1 MNFYYNGGNKLNNKF
16 SNVNMYKPWWDDK
29 IPQNIIEKKYMHDDE
44 LKIVKEQGFEAGFAA
59 FVKRV
64 SSIFSTKELQDFM
77 QKSIIDGTFL
87 PAGRTLY
94 AAGCK
99 GKFRA
104 TTSNC
109 YILPSPNDN
118 IESIFDVG
126 KEMARIFSFGGGA
139 GINLSNLRPKGA
151 KVNNSAKTSSGAVSF
166 MDIYNVI
173 GEVIG
178 NNGRRSAILISLNCD
193 HPDIEDFLT
202 IKQNN
207 NKIQG
212 ANISICFTD
221 EFLQDVLENKK
232 FELHFK
238 NKENGEEIKREIDAR
253 GFFKKFCE
261 AQYDWGEPGALF
273 INKVREWHLLSGY
286 PIDEYRIDTTNPCV
300 TGDTLI
306 LTKDGHKPIKDLV
319 GKDVEVWNGYEWSK
333 VTPKVTGHNQK
344 TLKVKFSNG
353 ATVQCTPYHKWVLK
367 DGSRVEAKD
376 LNIGDKLMKCNYP
389 VLFGKGSNDYTRY
402 YTAGFYCGDGT
413 VNLKQIVL
421 YSDKKDLIDKLDV
434 TSHREY
440 ADHDKIVCTLNN
452 SYEKDFVPF
461 DANVQDKLAYLAGL
475 IDSDG
480 CLNSA
485 EGSVAI
491 SSINYD
497 FLTNIRLLLNTLGV
511 HSSVCSMKEAGKKM
525 LPKNDG
531 SGEYAE
537 YDCKTSY
544 RLLISA
550 YYVQGLLEL
559 GLKLNRVSVNP
570 DTNRNAGRFI
580 QVVSIEEA
588 EVVDTV
594 YCMNEPKNHTFIANG
609 VLTGNCGEFAG
620 SEYNA
625 CNLGSI
631 NLYNF
636 VKDPYTENA
645 RFDMEYFC
653 DTVKNAVKVLDEILD
668 YGYDLQPLDKNRKC
682 IDDWRSIGLG
692 IFGMAD
698 MFVAM
703 GVKYGS
709 DDSIILINN
718 IMRNMQTTA
727 YVTSAKLGEEKGN
740 FGKFD
745 KEKFNRSIMV
755 HDIQNRFTSKVANKL
770 SQNMRNG
777 TLLSIAPTGSIS
789 MLFRES
795 GGVEPYYQV
804 SYDRTTHVLEKEGKS
819 FHINMLA
826 VENLLKFNGYDP
838 SKVSVKE
845 IKEKFPYVVDTYDVE
860 PKDRITLQA
869 NMQFFVD
876 NAISSTINLKE
887 NATVDDIFD
896 LYLQAWQM
904 GCKGITIFRDNC
916 KRINILGTDH
926 GVKRADVDKKV
937 ENPVP
942 KIEFIKEPV
951 TVEDMQAKQLDYLK
965 PIKRNGVKSLWG
977 RTFVYH
983 TACVRNFY
991 VTVNVKDNHIFE
1003 VFVGAETGCQANIS
1017 TIARLTSYALRLGGK
1032 ALDIADELSNANCPA
1047 CSYLIRSGRKDVSKS
1062 CASCIASAIRDIY
1075 KDLQVNKEALE
1086 DAKNTFEKALV
1097 EETQK
1102 AVHEVKEEKDIHNGR
1117 MKCPECG
1124 EYTLIPDGKCA
1135 YCNNCGYSKC

>member
-1 MNFYYNGGNKLNNKF
+1 MI
-16 SNVNMYKPWWDDK
+16 SNVNMYKVWWDDE
-29 IPQNIIEKKYMHDDE
+29 IPQNIIKKKYMHDDE
-44 LKIVKEQGFEAGFAA
+44 LKIVEQEGFDAGFNA
-59 FVKRV
+59 FIKRV

-77 QKSIIDGTFL
+77 AESIIDGTFL

-109 YILPSPNDN
+109 YILPSPKDN

-166 MDIYNVI
+166 MDVYNVI

-193 HPDIEDFLT
+193 HPDIEEFLT

-207 NKIQG
+207 DKIQG

-221 EFLQDVLENKK
+221 DFMTRVISNEN

-238 NKENGEEIKREIDAR
+238 NEENGEEVKKEINAR
-253 GFFKKFCE
+253 DFFRKFCE

-273 INKVREWHLLSGY
+273 IDNVRECNLLSGY
-286 PIDEYRIDTTNPCV
+286 PINEYRIDTTNP
-300 TGDTLI
+300 
-306 LTKDGHKPIKDLV
+306 
-319 GKDVEVWNGYEWSK
+319 
-333 VTPKVTGHNQK
+333 
-344 TLKVKFSNG
+344 
-353 ATVQCTPYHKWVLK
+353 
-367 DGSRVEAKD
+367 
-376 LNIGDKLMKCNYP
+376 
-389 VLFGKGSNDYTRY
+389 
-402 YTAGFYCGDGT
+402 
-413 VNLKQIVL
+413 
-421 YSDKKDLIDKLDV
+421 
-434 TSHREY
+434 
-440 ADHDKIVCTLNN
+440 
-452 SYEKDFVPF
+452 
-461 DANVQDKLAYLAGL
+461 
-475 IDSDG
+475 
-480 CLNSA
+480 
-485 EGSVAI
+485 
-491 SSINYD
+491 
-497 FLTNIRLLLNTLGV
+497 
-511 HSSVCSMKEAGKKM
+511 
-525 LPKNDG
+525 
-531 SGEYAE
+531 
-537 YDCKTSY
+537 
-544 RLLISA
+544 
-550 YYVQGLLEL
+550 
-559 GLKLNRVSVNP
+559 
-570 DTNRNAGRFI
+570 
-580 QVVSIEEA
+580 
-588 EVVDTV
+588 
-594 YCMNEPKNHTFIANG
+594 
-609 VLTGNCGEFAG
+609 CGEFAG

-631 NLYNF
+631 NLYNL
-636 VKDPYTENA
+636 VDNPYTNMA
-645 RFDMEYFC
+645 HFNMERFC
-653 DTVKNAVKVLDEILD
+653 DTVKNAVTALDEILD

-703 GVKYGS
+703 GIKYGS
-709 DDSIILINN
+709 QESIDLIAS

-727 YVTSAKLGEEKGN
+727 YATSAKLGAEKGS

-745 KEKFNRSIMV
+745 KEKFDKSDMV
-755 HDIQNRFTSKVANKL
+755 YEIQCRFTSRVAKDL

-826 VENLLKFNGYDP
+826 VENLLKFRGYNP
-838 SKVSVKE
+838 NE
-845 IKEKFPYVVDTYDVE
+845 LTAEQIKEKFPYIVDTYDIN
-860 PKDRITLQA
+860 PKDRVDLQSA
-869 NMQFFVD
+869 MQAYVD

-887 NATVDDIFD
+887 SATVDDIFN
-896 LYLQAWQM
+896 LYLQAWTN

-926 GVKRADVDKKV
+926 GVKRADVENKEV
-937 ENPVP
+937 ENPLP
-942 KIEFIKEPV
+942 KVEIIKEPV
-951 TVEDMQAKQLDYLK
+951 TVADMQARQLDNLE

-1047 CSYLIRSGRKDVSKS
+1047 CSYLMRSGRKDISKS

-1075 KDLQVNKEALE
+1075 KDLQENKMALE
-1086 DAKNTFEKALV
+1086 DAKNTFEKALT
-1097 EETQK
+1097 EETQNAIHK
-1102 AVHEVKEEKDIHNGR
+1102 VKEDIHNGK

>member
-1 MNFYYNGGNKLNNKF
+1 MGRI
-16 SNVNMYKPWWDDK
+16 SNVNMYKVWWDDE
-29 IPQNIIEKKYMHDDE
+29 IPQNIIKKKYMHDDE
-44 LKIVKEQGFEAGFAA
+44 LKIVEQEGFDAGFNA
-59 FVKRV
+59 FIKRV

-77 QKSIIDGTFL
+77 AESIIDGTFL

-109 YILPSPNDN
+109 YILPSPKDN

-166 MDIYNVI
+166 MDVYNVI

-193 HPDIEDFLT
+193 HPDIEEFLT
-202 IKQNN
+202 VKQNN
-207 NKIQG
+207 DKIQG

-221 EFLQDVLENKK
+221 DFMTSVISNEN

-238 NKENGEEIKREIDAR
+238 NEENGEEVKKEINAR
-253 GFFKKFCE
+253 DFFRKFCE

-273 INKVREWHLLSGY
+273 IDNVRECNLLSGY
-286 PIDEYRIDTTNPCV
+286 PINEYRIDTTNP
-300 TGDTLI
+300 
-306 LTKDGHKPIKDLV
+306 
-319 GKDVEVWNGYEWSK
+319 
-333 VTPKVTGHNQK
+333 
-344 TLKVKFSNG
+344 
-353 ATVQCTPYHKWVLK
+353 
-367 DGSRVEAKD
+367 
-376 LNIGDKLMKCNYP
+376 
-389 VLFGKGSNDYTRY
+389 
-402 YTAGFYCGDGT
+402 
-413 VNLKQIVL
+413 
-421 YSDKKDLIDKLDV
+421 
-434 TSHREY
+434 
-440 ADHDKIVCTLNN
+440 
-452 SYEKDFVPF
+452 
-461 DANVQDKLAYLAGL
+461 
-475 IDSDG
+475 
-480 CLNSA
+480 
-485 EGSVAI
+485 
-491 SSINYD
+491 
-497 FLTNIRLLLNTLGV
+497 
-511 HSSVCSMKEAGKKM
+511 
-525 LPKNDG
+525 
-531 SGEYAE
+531 
-537 YDCKTSY
+537 
-544 RLLISA
+544 
-550 YYVQGLLEL
+550 
-559 GLKLNRVSVNP
+559 
-570 DTNRNAGRFI
+570 
-580 QVVSIEEA
+580 
-588 EVVDTV
+588 
-594 YCMNEPKNHTFIANG
+594 
-609 VLTGNCGEFAG
+609 CGEFAG

-636 VKDPYTENA
+636 VDNPYTDMA
-645 RFDMEYFC
+645 QFDVERFC
-653 DTVKNAVKVLDEILD
+653 DTVKNAVTALDEVLD

-703 GVKYGS
+703 GIKYGS
-709 DDSIILINN
+709 QESIELITL

-727 YVTSAKLGEEKGN
+727 YATSAKLGAEKGS

-745 KEKFNRSIMV
+745 KEKFNKSDMV
-755 HDIQNRFTSKVANKL
+755 HEIQYRFTSRVAKDL

-789 MLFRES
+789 MLLRES

-826 VENLLKFNGYDP
+826 VENLLKFRGYNP
-838 SKVSVKE
+838 NE
-845 IKEKFPYVVDTYDVE
+845 LTAEQIKEKFPYIVDTYDID
-860 PKDRITLQA
+860 PKDRVDLQST
-869 NMQFFVD
+869 MQAYVD

-887 NATVDDIFD
+887 SATVDDIFN
-896 LYLQAWQM
+896 LYLQAWAS

-926 GVKRADVDKKV
+926 GVKRADVENKEV

-942 KIEFIKEPV
+942 KVEIIKEPV
-951 TVEDMQAKQLDYLK
+951 TVADMQSRQLDNLE
-965 PIKRNGVKSLWG
+965 PVKRNGVKSLWG

-1047 CSYLIRSGRKDVSKS
+1047 CSYLMRSGRKDISKS

-1075 KDLQVNKEALE
+1075 KDLQENKTALE
-1086 DAKNTFEKALV
+1086 DAKNTFEKALT

-1102 AVHEVKEEKDIHNGR
+1102 AIHEVKGDIHNGK

>member
-1 MNFYYNGGNKLNNKF
+1 MSRI
-16 SNVNMYKPWWDDK
+16 SNVNMYKVWWDDE
-29 IPQNIIEKKYMHDDE
+29 IPQNIIKKKYMHDDE
-44 LKIVKEQGFEAGFAA
+44 LKIVEQEGFDAGFNA
-59 FVKRV
+59 FIKRV

-77 QKSIIDGTFL
+77 AESIIDGTFL

-109 YILPSPNDN
+109 YILPSPKDN

-166 MDIYNVI
+166 MDVYNVI

-193 HPDIEDFLT
+193 HPDIEEFLT

-207 NKIQG
+207 DKIQG

-221 EFLQDVLENKK
+221 DFMTSVISNEN

-238 NKENGEEIKREIDAR
+238 NEENGEEVKKEINAR
-253 GFFKKFCE
+253 DFFRKFCE

-273 INKVREWHLLSGY
+273 IDNVRECNLLSGY
-286 PIDEYRIDTTNPCV
+286 PINEYRIDTTNPCV

-306 LTKDGHKPIKDLV
+306 LTKKGYKPIEELA
-319 GKDVEVWNGYEWSK
+319 GKEVEVWNGYEWSK

-344 TLKVKFSNG
+344 TLKIKFSNG
-353 ATVQCTPYHKWVLK
+353 ATVQCTPYHKWVLRDIGK
-367 DGSRVEAKD
+367 VEAKD
-376 LNIGDKLMKCNYP
+376 LKVGDVLDWYKHPVFNNDRDFIVTAYAYPKVNI
-389 VLFGKGSNDYTRY
+389 
-402 YTAGFYCGDGT
+402 
-413 VNLKQIVL
+413 
-421 YSDKKDLIDKLDV
+421 
-434 TSHREY
+434 
-440 ADHDKIVCTLNN
+440 
-452 SYEKDFVPF
+452 
-461 DANVQDKLAYLAGL
+461 
-475 IDSDG
+475 
-480 CLNSA
+480 
-485 EGSVAI
+485 
-491 SSINYD
+491 
-497 FLTNIRLLLNTLGV
+497 
-511 HSSVCSMKEAGKKM
+511 
-525 LPKNDG
+525 
-531 SGEYAE
+531 
-537 YDCKTSY
+537 
-544 RLLISA
+544 
-550 YYVQGLLEL
+550 
-559 GLKLNRVSVNP
+559 
-570 DTNRNAGRFI
+570 
-580 QVVSIEEA
+580 VSIDEA
-588 EVVDTV
+588 EIVDTV

-636 VKDPYTENA
+636 VDNPYTNMA
-645 RFDMEYFC
+645 QFDVERFC
-653 DTVKNAVKVLDEILD
+653 DTVKNAVTALDEILD

-703 GVKYGS
+703 GIKYGS
-709 DDSIILINN
+709 QESIELITL

-727 YVTSAKLGEEKGN
+727 YATSAKLGAKKGS

-745 KEKFNRSIMV
+745 KEKFDKSDMV
-755 HDIQNRFTSKVANKL
+755 HEIQYRFTSRVAKDL

-826 VENLLKFNGYDP
+826 VENLLKFRGYNP
-838 SKVSVKE
+838 NE
-845 IKEKFPYVVDTYDVE
+845 LTAEQIKEKFPYIVDTYDID
-860 PKDRITLQA
+860 PKDRVDLQST
-869 NMQFFVD
+869 MQAYVD

-887 NATVDDIFD
+887 SATVDDIFN
-896 LYLQAWQM
+896 LYLQAWSN

-926 GVKRADVDKKV
+926 GVKRADVENKEVK
-937 ENPVP
+937 NPVP
-942 KIEFIKEPV
+942 KVEIIKEPV
-951 TVEDMQAKQLDYLK
+951 TVADMQARQLDNLE
-965 PIKRNGVKSLWG
+965 PVKRNGVKSLWG

-1047 CSYLIRSGRKDVSKS
+1047 CSYLMRSGRKDISKS

-1075 KDLQVNKEALE
+1075 KDLQENKTAIE
-1086 DAKNTFEKALV
+1086 DAKNTFEKALT

-1102 AVHEVKEEKDIHNGR
+1102 AIHEIKEDIHNGK

>member
-1 MNFYYNGGNKLNNKF
+1 
-16 SNVNMYKPWWDDK
+16 MYKVWWDDE
-29 IPQNIIEKKYMHDDE
+29 IPQNIIKKKYMHDDE
-44 LKIVKEQGFEAGFAA
+44 LKIVEQEGFDAGFNA
-59 FVKRV
+59 FIKRV

-77 QKSIIDGTFL
+77 AESIIDGTFL

-109 YILPSPNDN
+109 YILPSPKDN

-126 KEMARIFSFGGGA
+126 KEMARIFSLGGGA

-166 MDIYNVI
+166 MDVYNVI

-178 NNGRRSAILISLNCD
+178 NNGRRAAILISLNCD
-193 HPDIEDFLT
+193 HPDIEEFLT

-207 NKIQG
+207 DKIQG

-221 EFLQDVLENKK
+221 DFMTSVISNEN

-238 NKENGEEIKREIDAR
+238 NEENGEEVKKEINAR
-253 GFFKKFCE
+253 DFFRKFCE
-261 AQYDWGEPGALF
+261 AQYHWGEPGALF
-273 INKVREWHLLSGY
+273 IDNVRECNLLSGY
-286 PIDEYRIDTTNPCV
+286 PINEYRIDTTNP
-300 TGDTLI
+300 
-306 LTKDGHKPIKDLV
+306 
-319 GKDVEVWNGYEWSK
+319 
-333 VTPKVTGHNQK
+333 
-344 TLKVKFSNG
+344 
-353 ATVQCTPYHKWVLK
+353 
-367 DGSRVEAKD
+367 
-376 LNIGDKLMKCNYP
+376 
-389 VLFGKGSNDYTRY
+389 
-402 YTAGFYCGDGT
+402 
-413 VNLKQIVL
+413 
-421 YSDKKDLIDKLDV
+421 
-434 TSHREY
+434 
-440 ADHDKIVCTLNN
+440 
-452 SYEKDFVPF
+452 
-461 DANVQDKLAYLAGL
+461 
-475 IDSDG
+475 
-480 CLNSA
+480 
-485 EGSVAI
+485 
-491 SSINYD
+491 
-497 FLTNIRLLLNTLGV
+497 
-511 HSSVCSMKEAGKKM
+511 
-525 LPKNDG
+525 
-531 SGEYAE
+531 
-537 YDCKTSY
+537 
-544 RLLISA
+544 
-550 YYVQGLLEL
+550 
-559 GLKLNRVSVNP
+559 
-570 DTNRNAGRFI
+570 
-580 QVVSIEEA
+580 
-588 EVVDTV
+588 
-594 YCMNEPKNHTFIANG
+594 
-609 VLTGNCGEFAG
+609 CGEFAG

-636 VKDPYTENA
+636 VDNPYTATAHFNIE
-645 RFDMEYFC
+645 RFC
-653 DTVKNAVKVLDEILD
+653 DTVKNAVTALDEILD
-668 YGYDLQPLDKNRKC
+668 YGYELQPLDKNRKC

-703 GVKYGS
+703 GIKYGS
-709 DDSIILINN
+709 QKSIELIAS

-727 YVTSAKLGEEKGN
+727 YATSAKLGAGKGS

-745 KEKFNRSIMV
+745 KEKFNKSDMV
-755 HDIQNRFTSKVANKL
+755 HEIQYRFTSRVAKDL

-826 VENLLKFNGYDP
+826 VENLLKFRGYNP
-838 SKVSVKE
+838 NE
-845 IKEKFPYVVDTYDVE
+845 LTAEQIKEKFPYIVDTYDID
-860 PKDRITLQA
+860 PKDRVDLQST
-869 NMQFFVD
+869 MQAYVD

-887 NATVDDIFD
+887 SATVDDIFN
-896 LYLQAWQM
+896 LYLQAWAS

-926 GVKRADVDKKV
+926 GVKRADVENKEV

-942 KIEFIKEPV
+942 KVEIIKEPV
-951 TVEDMQAKQLDYLK
+951 TVADMQSRQLDNLE
-965 PIKRNGVKSLWG
+965 PVKRNGVKSLWG

-1047 CSYLIRSGRKDVSKS
+1047 CSYLMRSGRKDISKS

-1075 KDLQVNKEALE
+1075 KDLQENKTAIE
-1086 DAKNTFEKALV
+1086 DAKNTFEKALT
-1097 EETQK
+1097 EEAQK
-1102 AVHEVKEEKDIHNGR
+1102 AIHEVKEDIHNGK

>member
-1 MNFYYNGGNKLNNKF
+1 MGRI
-16 SNVNMYKPWWDDK
+16 SNVNMYKVWWNDE
-29 IPQNIIEKKYMHDDE
+29 IPQNIIKKKYMHDDE
-44 LKIVKEQGFEAGFAA
+44 LKIVEQEGFDAGFNA
-59 FVKRV
+59 FIKRV

-77 QKSIIDGTFL
+77 AESIIDGTFL

-109 YILPSPNDN
+109 YILPSPKDN
-118 IESIFDVG
+118 IESIFDVC
-126 KEMARIFSFGGGA
+126 KEMARIFSLGGGA

-166 MDIYNVI
+166 MDVYNVI

-178 NNGRRSAILISLNCD
+178 NNGRRAAILISLNCD
-193 HPDIEDFLT
+193 HPDIEEFLT

-207 NKIQG
+207 DKIQG

-221 EFLQDVLENKK
+221 DFMTSVISNEN

-238 NKENGEEIKREIDAR
+238 NEENGEEVKKEINAR
-253 GFFKKFCE
+253 DFFRKFCE

-273 INKVREWHLLSGY
+273 IDNVRECNLLSGY
-286 PIDEYRIDTTNPCV
+286 PINEYRIDTTNPCV

-306 LTKDGHKPIKDLV
+306 LTKRGYKPIEELA
-319 GKDVEVWNGYEWSK
+319 GKEIEVWNGYEWSK

-344 TLKVKFSNG
+344 TLKIKFSNG
-353 ATVQCTPYHKWVLK
+353 ATVQCTPYHKWVLRDIGK
-367 DGSRVEAKD
+367 VEAKD
-376 LNIGDKLMKCNYP
+376 LKVGDVLDWYKLPVFNNDRDFIVTAYAYP
-389 VLFGKGSNDYTRY
+389 K
-402 YTAGFYCGDGT
+402 
-413 VNLKQIVL
+413 VN
-421 YSDKKDLIDKLDV
+421 
-434 TSHREY
+434 
-440 ADHDKIVCTLNN
+440 
-452 SYEKDFVPF
+452 
-461 DANVQDKLAYLAGL
+461 
-475 IDSDG
+475 
-480 CLNSA
+480 
-485 EGSVAI
+485 
-491 SSINYD
+491 
-497 FLTNIRLLLNTLGV
+497 
-511 HSSVCSMKEAGKKM
+511 
-525 LPKNDG
+525 
-531 SGEYAE
+531 
-537 YDCKTSY
+537 
-544 RLLISA
+544 
-550 YYVQGLLEL
+550 
-559 GLKLNRVSVNP
+559 
-570 DTNRNAGRFI
+570 
-580 QVVSIEEA
+580 VVSIDEA

-636 VKDPYTENA
+636 VDNPYTATAHFNMV
-645 RFDMEYFC
+645 RFC
-653 DTVKNAVKVLDEILD
+653 DTVKNAVTALDEILD
-668 YGYDLQPLDKNRKC
+668 YGYELQPLDKNRKC

-703 GVKYGS
+703 GIKYGNQE
-709 DDSIILINN
+709 SIELIAS

-727 YVTSAKLGEEKGN
+727 YDTSAKLGAEKGS

-745 KEKFNRSIMV
+745 KEKFNKSDMV
-755 HDIQNRFTSKVANKL
+755 YEIQCRYTSRAAEDL

-826 VENLLKFNGYDP
+826 VENLLKFRGYNP
-838 SKVSVKE
+838 NE
-845 IKEKFPYVVDTYDVE
+845 LTAEQIKEKFPYIVDTYDID
-860 PKDRITLQA
+860 PKDRVDLQST
-869 NMQFFVD
+869 MQAYVD

-887 NATVDDIFD
+887 SATVDDIFN
-896 LYLQAWQM
+896 LYLQAWSN

-926 GVKRADVDKKV
+926 GVKRADVENKEVK
-937 ENPVP
+937 NPVP
-942 KIEFIKEPV
+942 KVEIIKEPV
-951 TVEDMQAKQLDYLK
+951 TVADMQARQLDNLE
-965 PIKRNGVKSLWG
+965 PVKRNGVKSLWG

-1047 CSYLIRSGRKDVSKS
+1047 CSYLMRSGRKDISKS

-1075 KDLQVNKEALE
+1075 KDLQENKTTIE
-1086 DAKNTFEKALV
+1086 DAKNTFEKALT

-1102 AVHEVKEEKDIHNGR
+1102 AIHEVKEDIHNGK

>member
-1 MNFYYNGGNKLNNKF
+1 MGRI
-16 SNVNMYKPWWDDK
+16 SNVNMYKVWWDDE
-29 IPQNIIEKKYMHDDE
+29 IPQNIIKKKYMHDDE
-44 LKIVKEQGFEAGFAA
+44 LKIVEQEGFDAGFNA
-59 FVKRV
+59 FIKRV

-77 QKSIIDGTFL
+77 AESIIDGTFL

-109 YILPSPNDN
+109 YILPSPKDN

-126 KEMARIFSFGGGA
+126 KEMARIFSLGGGA

-166 MDIYNVI
+166 MDVYNVI

-178 NNGRRSAILISLNCD
+178 NNGRRAAILISLNCD
-193 HPDIEDFLT
+193 HPDIEEFLT

-207 NKIQG
+207 DKIQG

-221 EFLQDVLENKK
+221 DFMTSVISNEN

-238 NKENGEEIKREIDAR
+238 NEENGEEVKKEINAR
-253 GFFKKFCE
+253 DFFRKFCE
-261 AQYDWGEPGALF
+261 AQHDWGEPGALF
-273 INKVREWHLLSGY
+273 IDNVRECNLLSGY
-286 PIDEYRIDTTNPCV
+286 PINEYRIDTTNP
-300 TGDTLI
+300 
-306 LTKDGHKPIKDLV
+306 
-319 GKDVEVWNGYEWSK
+319 
-333 VTPKVTGHNQK
+333 
-344 TLKVKFSNG
+344 
-353 ATVQCTPYHKWVLK
+353 
-367 DGSRVEAKD
+367 
-376 LNIGDKLMKCNYP
+376 
-389 VLFGKGSNDYTRY
+389 
-402 YTAGFYCGDGT
+402 
-413 VNLKQIVL
+413 
-421 YSDKKDLIDKLDV
+421 
-434 TSHREY
+434 
-440 ADHDKIVCTLNN
+440 
-452 SYEKDFVPF
+452 
-461 DANVQDKLAYLAGL
+461 
-475 IDSDG
+475 
-480 CLNSA
+480 
-485 EGSVAI
+485 
-491 SSINYD
+491 
-497 FLTNIRLLLNTLGV
+497 
-511 HSSVCSMKEAGKKM
+511 
-525 LPKNDG
+525 
-531 SGEYAE
+531 
-537 YDCKTSY
+537 
-544 RLLISA
+544 
-550 YYVQGLLEL
+550 
-559 GLKLNRVSVNP
+559 
-570 DTNRNAGRFI
+570 
-580 QVVSIEEA
+580 
-588 EVVDTV
+588 
-594 YCMNEPKNHTFIANG
+594 
-609 VLTGNCGEFAG
+609 CGEFAG

-636 VKDPYTENA
+636 VDNPYTATAHFN
-645 RFDMEYFC
+645 MERFC
-653 DTVKNAVKVLDEILD
+653 DTVKNAVTALDEILD
-668 YGYDLQPLDKNRKC
+668 YGYELQPLDKNRKC

-703 GVKYGS
+703 GIKYGS
-709 DDSIILINN
+709 QKSIELIAS

-727 YVTSAKLGEEKGN
+727 YATSAKLGAEKGS

-745 KEKFNRSIMV
+745 KEKFNKSDMV
-755 HDIQNRFTSKVANKL
+755 HEIQYRFTSRVAKDL

-826 VENLLKFNGYDP
+826 VENLLKFRGYNP
-838 SKVSVKE
+838 NE
-845 IKEKFPYVVDTYDVE
+845 LTAEQIKEKFPYIVDTYDID
-860 PKDRITLQA
+860 PKDRVDLQST
-869 NMQFFVD
+869 MQAYVD

-887 NATVDDIFD
+887 SATVDDIFN
-896 LYLQAWQM
+896 LYLQAWAN

-926 GVKRADVDKKV
+926 GVKRADVENKEVENHVPKV
-937 ENPVP
+937 E
-942 KIEFIKEPV
+942 IIKEPV
-951 TVEDMQAKQLDYLK
+951 TVADMQSRQLDNLK
-965 PIKRNGVKSLWG
+965 PVKRNGVKSLWG

-1047 CSYLIRSGRKDVSKS
+1047 CSYLMRSGRKDISKS

-1075 KDLQVNKEALE
+1075 KDLQENKTALE
-1086 DAKNTFEKALV
+1086 DAKNTFEKALT

-1102 AVHEVKEEKDIHNGR
+1102 AIHEVKEDIHNGK

>member
-1 MNFYYNGGNKLNNKF
+1 MSRI
-16 SNVNMYKPWWDDK
+16 SNVNMYKVWWDDE
-29 IPQNIIEKKYMHDDE
+29 IPQNIIKKKYMHDDE
-44 LKIVKEQGFEAGFAA
+44 LKIVEQEGFDAGFNA
-59 FVKRV
+59 FIKRV

-77 QKSIIDGTFL
+77 AESIIDGTFL

-109 YILPSPNDN
+109 YILPSPKDN

-166 MDIYNVI
+166 MDVYNVI

-193 HPDIEDFLT
+193 HPDIEEFLT

-207 NKIQG
+207 DKIQG

-221 EFLQDVLENKK
+221 DFMTSVISNEN

-238 NKENGEEIKREIDAR
+238 NEENGEEVKKEINAR
-253 GFFKKFCE
+253 DFFRKFCE

-273 INKVREWHLLSGY
+273 IDNVRECNLLSGY
-286 PIDEYRIDTTNPCV
+286 PINEYRIDTTNPCV

-306 LTKDGHKPIKDLV
+306 LTKKGYKPIEELA
-319 GKDVEVWNGYEWSK
+319 GKEVEVWNGYEWSK

-344 TLKVKFSNG
+344 TLKIKFSNG
-353 ATVQCTPYHKWVLK
+353 ATVQCTPYHKWVLRDIGK
-367 DGSRVEAKD
+367 VEAKD
-376 LNIGDKLMKCNYP
+376 LKVGDVLDWYKHPVFNNDRDFIVTAYAYPKVNI
-389 VLFGKGSNDYTRY
+389 
-402 YTAGFYCGDGT
+402 
-413 VNLKQIVL
+413 
-421 YSDKKDLIDKLDV
+421 
-434 TSHREY
+434 
-440 ADHDKIVCTLNN
+440 
-452 SYEKDFVPF
+452 
-461 DANVQDKLAYLAGL
+461 
-475 IDSDG
+475 
-480 CLNSA
+480 
-485 EGSVAI
+485 
-491 SSINYD
+491 
-497 FLTNIRLLLNTLGV
+497 
-511 HSSVCSMKEAGKKM
+511 
-525 LPKNDG
+525 
-531 SGEYAE
+531 
-537 YDCKTSY
+537 
-544 RLLISA
+544 
-550 YYVQGLLEL
+550 
-559 GLKLNRVSVNP
+559 
-570 DTNRNAGRFI
+570 
-580 QVVSIEEA
+580 VSIDEA
-588 EVVDTV
+588 EIVDTV

-636 VKDPYTENA
+636 VDNPYTNMA
-645 RFDMEYFC
+645 QFDVERFC
-653 DTVKNAVKVLDEILD
+653 DTVKNAVTALDEILD

-703 GVKYGS
+703 GIKYGS
-709 DDSIILINN
+709 QKSIELIAS

-727 YVTSAKLGEEKGN
+727 YATSAKLGAKKGS

-745 KEKFNRSIMV
+745 KEKFDKSDMV
-755 HDIQNRFTSKVANKL
+755 HEIQYRFTSRVAKDL

-826 VENLLKFNGYDP
+826 VENLLKFRGYNP
-838 SKVSVKE
+838 NE
-845 IKEKFPYVVDTYDVE
+845 LTAEQIKEKFPYIVDTYDID
-860 PKDRITLQA
+860 PKDRVDLQST
-869 NMQFFVD
+869 MQAYVD

-887 NATVDDIFD
+887 SATVDDIFN
-896 LYLQAWQM
+896 LYLQAWSN

-926 GVKRADVDKKV
+926 GVKRADVENKEVK
-937 ENPVP
+937 NPVP
-942 KIEFIKEPV
+942 KVEIIKEPV
-951 TVEDMQAKQLDYLK
+951 TVADMQARQLDNLE
-965 PIKRNGVKSLWG
+965 PVKRNGVKSLWG

-1047 CSYLIRSGRKDVSKS
+1047 CSYLMRSGRKDISKS

-1075 KDLQVNKEALE
+1075 KDLQENKTALE
-1086 DAKNTFEKALV
+1086 DAKNTFEKALT

-1102 AVHEVKEEKDIHNGR
+1102 AIHEVKGDIHNGK

>member
-1 MNFYYNGGNKLNNKF
+1 MGRI
-16 SNVNMYKPWWDDK
+16 SNVNMYKVWWDDE
-29 IPQNIIEKKYMHDDE
+29 IPQNIIKKKYMHDDE
-44 LKIVKEQGFEAGFAA
+44 LKIVEQEGFDAGFNA
-59 FVKRV
+59 FIKRV

-77 QKSIIDGTFL
+77 VESIIDGTFL

-94 AAGCK
+94 ATGCK

-109 YILPSPNDN
+109 YILPSPKDN

-126 KEMARIFSFGGGA
+126 KEMARIFSLGGGA

-166 MDIYNVI
+166 MDVYNVI

-178 NNGRRSAILISLNCD
+178 NNGRRAAILISLNCD
-193 HPDIEDFLT
+193 HPDIEEFLT

-207 NKIQG
+207 DKIQG

-221 EFLQDVLENKK
+221 DFMTSVISNEN

-238 NKENGEEIKREIDAR
+238 NEENGEEVKKEINAR
-253 GFFKKFCE
+253 DFFRKFCE
-261 AQYDWGEPGALF
+261 AQHDWGEPGALF
-273 INKVREWHLLSGY
+273 IDNVRECNLLSGY
-286 PIDEYRIDTTNPCV
+286 PINEYRIDTTNP
-300 TGDTLI
+300 
-306 LTKDGHKPIKDLV
+306 
-319 GKDVEVWNGYEWSK
+319 
-333 VTPKVTGHNQK
+333 
-344 TLKVKFSNG
+344 
-353 ATVQCTPYHKWVLK
+353 
-367 DGSRVEAKD
+367 
-376 LNIGDKLMKCNYP
+376 
-389 VLFGKGSNDYTRY
+389 
-402 YTAGFYCGDGT
+402 
-413 VNLKQIVL
+413 
-421 YSDKKDLIDKLDV
+421 
-434 TSHREY
+434 
-440 ADHDKIVCTLNN
+440 
-452 SYEKDFVPF
+452 
-461 DANVQDKLAYLAGL
+461 
-475 IDSDG
+475 
-480 CLNSA
+480 
-485 EGSVAI
+485 
-491 SSINYD
+491 
-497 FLTNIRLLLNTLGV
+497 
-511 HSSVCSMKEAGKKM
+511 
-525 LPKNDG
+525 
-531 SGEYAE
+531 
-537 YDCKTSY
+537 
-544 RLLISA
+544 
-550 YYVQGLLEL
+550 
-559 GLKLNRVSVNP
+559 
-570 DTNRNAGRFI
+570 
-580 QVVSIEEA
+580 
-588 EVVDTV
+588 
-594 YCMNEPKNHTFIANG
+594 
-609 VLTGNCGEFAG
+609 CGEFAG

-636 VKDPYTENA
+636 VDNPYTDTAHFNTE
-645 RFDMEYFC
+645 RFC
-653 DTVKNAVKVLDEILD
+653 DTVKNAVTALDEILD
-668 YGYDLQPLDKNRKC
+668 YGYELQPLDKNRKC

-703 GVKYGS
+703 GIKYGS
-709 DDSIILINN
+709 QKSIELIAS

-727 YVTSAKLGEEKGN
+727 YATSAKLGAEKGS

-745 KEKFNRSIMV
+745 KEKFNKSDMV
-755 HDIQNRFTSKVANKL
+755 HEIQYRFTSRVAKDL

-826 VENLLKFNGYDP
+826 VENLLKFRGYNLN
-838 SKVSVKE
+838 E
-845 IKEKFPYVVDTYDVE
+845 LTAEQIKEKFPYIVDTYDID
-860 PKDRITLQA
+860 PKDRVDLQST
-869 NMQFFVD
+869 MQAYVD

-887 NATVDDIFD
+887 SATVDDIFN
-896 LYLQAWQM
+896 LYLQAWAS

-926 GVKRADVDKKV
+926 GVKRADVENKEV

-942 KIEFIKEPV
+942 KVEIIKEPV
-951 TVEDMQAKQLDYLK
+951 TVADMQSRQLDNLE
-965 PIKRNGVKSLWG
+965 PVKRNGVKSLWG

-1047 CSYLIRSGRKDVSKS
+1047 CSYLMRSGRKDISKS

-1075 KDLQVNKEALE
+1075 KDLQENKTALE
-1086 DAKNTFEKALV
+1086 DAKNTFEKALT

-1102 AVHEVKEEKDIHNGR
+1102 AIHEVKGDIHNGK

>member
-1 MNFYYNGGNKLNNKF
+1 MGRI
-16 SNVNMYKPWWDDK
+16 SNVNMYKVWWDDE
-29 IPQNIIEKKYMHDDE
+29 IPQNIIKKKYMHDDE
-44 LKIVKEQGFEAGFAA
+44 LKIVEQEGFDAGFNA
-59 FVKRV
+59 FIKRV

-77 QKSIIDGTFL
+77 TESIIDGTFL

-109 YILPSPNDN
+109 YILPSPKDN

-166 MDIYNVI
+166 MDVYNVI

-193 HPDIEDFLT
+193 HPDIEEFLT

-207 NKIQG
+207 DKIQG

-221 EFLQDVLENKK
+221 DFMTSVISNEN

-238 NKENGEEIKREIDAR
+238 NEENGEEVKKEINAR
-253 GFFKKFCE
+253 DFFRKFCE

-273 INKVREWHLLSGY
+273 IDNVRECNLLSGY
-286 PIDEYRIDTTNPCV
+286 PINEYRIDTTNPCV

-306 LTKDGHKPIKDLV
+306 LTKKGYKPIEELA
-319 GKDVEVWNGYEWSK
+319 GKEVEVWNGYEWSK

-344 TLKVKFSNG
+344 TLKIKFSNG
-353 ATVQCTPYHKWVLK
+353 ATVQCTPYHKWVLR
-367 DGSRVEAKD
+367 DIGRVEAKD
-376 LNIGDKLMKCNYP
+376 LKVGDVLDWYKHPVFNNDRDFIVTAYAYPKVNI
-389 VLFGKGSNDYTRY
+389 
-402 YTAGFYCGDGT
+402 
-413 VNLKQIVL
+413 
-421 YSDKKDLIDKLDV
+421 
-434 TSHREY
+434 
-440 ADHDKIVCTLNN
+440 
-452 SYEKDFVPF
+452 
-461 DANVQDKLAYLAGL
+461 
-475 IDSDG
+475 
-480 CLNSA
+480 
-485 EGSVAI
+485 
-491 SSINYD
+491 
-497 FLTNIRLLLNTLGV
+497 
-511 HSSVCSMKEAGKKM
+511 
-525 LPKNDG
+525 
-531 SGEYAE
+531 
-537 YDCKTSY
+537 
-544 RLLISA
+544 
-550 YYVQGLLEL
+550 
-559 GLKLNRVSVNP
+559 
-570 DTNRNAGRFI
+570 
-580 QVVSIEEA
+580 VSIDEA

-636 VKDPYTENA
+636 VDNPYTDTAHFNTE
-645 RFDMEYFC
+645 RFC
-653 DTVKNAVKVLDEILD
+653 DTVKNAVTALDEILD
-668 YGYDLQPLDKNRKC
+668 YGYELQPLDKNRKC

-703 GVKYGS
+703 GIKYGS
-709 DDSIILINN
+709 QESIELIAS

-727 YVTSAKLGEEKGN
+727 YATSAKLGAEKGS

-745 KEKFNRSIMV
+745 KEKFNKSDMV
-755 HDIQNRFTSKVANKL
+755 HEIQYRFTSRVAKDL

-826 VENLLKFNGYDP
+826 VENLLKFRGYNP
-838 SKVSVKE
+838 NE
-845 IKEKFPYVVDTYDVE
+845 LTAEQIKEKFPYIVDTYDID
-860 PKDRITLQA
+860 PKDRVDLQST
-869 NMQFFVD
+869 MQAYVD

-887 NATVDDIFD
+887 SATVDDIFN
-896 LYLQAWQM
+896 LYLQAWAS

-926 GVKRADVDKKV
+926 GVKRADVENKEV

-942 KIEFIKEPV
+942 KVEIIKEPV
-951 TVEDMQAKQLDYLK
+951 TVADMQSRQLDNLE
-965 PIKRNGVKSLWG
+965 PVKRNGVKSLWG

-1047 CSYLIRSGRKDVSKS
+1047 CSYLMRSGRKDISKS

-1075 KDLQVNKEALE
+1075 KDLQENKTALE
-1086 DAKNTFEKALV
+1086 DAKNTFEKALT

-1102 AVHEVKEEKDIHNGR
+1102 AIHEVKEDIHNGK

>member
-1 MNFYYNGGNKLNNKF
+1 MSRI
-16 SNVNMYKPWWDDK
+16 SNVNMYKVWWDDE
-29 IPQNIIEKKYMHDDE
+29 IPQNIIKKKYMHDDE
-44 LKIVKEQGFEAGFAA
+44 LKIVEQEGFDAGFNA
-59 FVKRV
+59 FIKRV

-77 QKSIIDGTFL
+77 AESIIDGTFL

-109 YILPSPNDN
+109 YILPSPKDN

-166 MDIYNVI
+166 MDVYNVI

-193 HPDIEDFLT
+193 HPDIEEFLT

-207 NKIQG
+207 DKIQG

-221 EFLQDVLENKK
+221 DFMTSVISNEN

-238 NKENGEEIKREIDAR
+238 NEENGEEVKKEINAR
-253 GFFKKFCE
+253 DFFRKFCE

-273 INKVREWHLLSGY
+273 IDNVRECNLLSGY
-286 PIDEYRIDTTNPCV
+286 PINEYRIDTTNPCV

-306 LTKDGHKPIKDLV
+306 LTKKGYKPIEELA
-319 GKDVEVWNGYEWSK
+319 GKEVEVWNGYEWSK

-344 TLKVKFSNG
+344 TLKIKFSNG
-353 ATVQCTPYHKWVLK
+353 ATVQCTPYHKWVLRDIGK
-367 DGSRVEAKD
+367 VEAKD
-376 LNIGDKLMKCNYP
+376 LKVGDVLDWYKHPVFNNDRDFIVTAYAYPKVNI
-389 VLFGKGSNDYTRY
+389 
-402 YTAGFYCGDGT
+402 
-413 VNLKQIVL
+413 
-421 YSDKKDLIDKLDV
+421 
-434 TSHREY
+434 
-440 ADHDKIVCTLNN
+440 
-452 SYEKDFVPF
+452 
-461 DANVQDKLAYLAGL
+461 
-475 IDSDG
+475 
-480 CLNSA
+480 
-485 EGSVAI
+485 
-491 SSINYD
+491 
-497 FLTNIRLLLNTLGV
+497 
-511 HSSVCSMKEAGKKM
+511 
-525 LPKNDG
+525 
-531 SGEYAE
+531 
-537 YDCKTSY
+537 
-544 RLLISA
+544 
-550 YYVQGLLEL
+550 
-559 GLKLNRVSVNP
+559 
-570 DTNRNAGRFI
+570 
-580 QVVSIEEA
+580 VSIDEA

-636 VKDPYTENA
+636 VDNPYTDMA
-645 RFDMEYFC
+645 QFDVERFC
-653 DTVKNAVKVLDEILD
+653 DTVKNAVTALDEILD

-703 GVKYGS
+703 GIKYGS
-709 DDSIILINN
+709 QESIELITL

-727 YVTSAKLGEEKGN
+727 YATSAKLGAEKGS

-745 KEKFNRSIMV
+745 KEKFDKSDMV
-755 HDIQNRFTSKVANKL
+755 HEIQYRFTSRVAKDL

-826 VENLLKFNGYDP
+826 VENLLKFRGYNP
-838 SKVSVKE
+838 NE
-845 IKEKFPYVVDTYDVE
+845 LTAEQIKEKFPYIVDTYDID
-860 PKDRITLQA
+860 PKDRVDLQST
-869 NMQFFVD
+869 MQAYVD

-887 NATVDDIFD
+887 SATVDDIFN
-896 LYLQAWQM
+896 LYLQAWAS

-926 GVKRADVDKKV
+926 GVKRADVENKEV

-942 KIEFIKEPV
+942 KVEIIKEPV
-951 TVEDMQAKQLDYLK
+951 TVADMQARQLDNLE
-965 PIKRNGVKSLWG
+965 PVKRNGVKSLWG

-1047 CSYLIRSGRKDVSKS
+1047 CSYLMRSGRKDISKS

-1075 KDLQVNKEALE
+1075 KDLQENKTAIE
-1086 DAKNTFEKALV
+1086 DAKNTFEKALT
-1097 EETQK
+1097 EEAQK
-1102 AVHEVKEEKDIHNGR
+1102 AIHEVKEDIHNGK

>member
-1 MNFYYNGGNKLNNKF
+1 MGRI
-16 SNVNMYKPWWDDK
+16 SNVNMYKVWWDDE
-29 IPQNIIEKKYMHDDE
+29 IPQNIIKKKYMHDDE
-44 LKIVKEQGFEAGFAA
+44 LKIVEQEGFDAGFNA
-59 FVKRV
+59 FIKRV

-77 QKSIIDGTFL
+77 AESIIDGTFL

-109 YILPSPNDN
+109 YILPSPKDN

-126 KEMARIFSFGGGA
+126 KEMARIFSLGGGA

-166 MDIYNVI
+166 MDVYNVI

-178 NNGRRSAILISLNCD
+178 NNGRRAAILISLNCD
-193 HPDIEDFLT
+193 HPDIEEFLT

-207 NKIQG
+207 DKIQG

-221 EFLQDVLENKK
+221 DFMTSVISNEN

-238 NKENGEEIKREIDAR
+238 NEENGEEVKKEINAR
-253 GFFKKFCE
+253 DFFRKFCE

-273 INKVREWHLLSGY
+273 IDNVRECNLLSGY
-286 PIDEYRIDTTNPCV
+286 PINEYRIDTTNPCV

-306 LTKDGHKPIKDLV
+306 LTKKGYKPIEELA
-319 GKDVEVWNGYEWSK
+319 GKEVEVWNGYEWSK

-344 TLKVKFSNG
+344 TLKIKFSNG
-353 ATVQCTPYHKWVLK
+353 ATVQCTPYHKWVLR
-367 DGSRVEAKD
+367 DIGRVEAKD
-376 LNIGDKLMKCNYP
+376 LKVGDVLDWYKHPVFNNDRDFIVTAYACPKVNI
-389 VLFGKGSNDYTRY
+389 
-402 YTAGFYCGDGT
+402 
-413 VNLKQIVL
+413 
-421 YSDKKDLIDKLDV
+421 
-434 TSHREY
+434 
-440 ADHDKIVCTLNN
+440 
-452 SYEKDFVPF
+452 
-461 DANVQDKLAYLAGL
+461 
-475 IDSDG
+475 
-480 CLNSA
+480 
-485 EGSVAI
+485 
-491 SSINYD
+491 
-497 FLTNIRLLLNTLGV
+497 
-511 HSSVCSMKEAGKKM
+511 
-525 LPKNDG
+525 
-531 SGEYAE
+531 
-537 YDCKTSY
+537 
-544 RLLISA
+544 
-550 YYVQGLLEL
+550 
-559 GLKLNRVSVNP
+559 
-570 DTNRNAGRFI
+570 
-580 QVVSIEEA
+580 VSIDEA

-636 VKDPYTENA
+636 VDNPYTNMA
-645 RFDMEYFC
+645 QFDIERFC
-653 DTVKNAVKVLDEILD
+653 DTVKNAVTALDEILD

-703 GVKYGS
+703 GIKYGS
-709 DDSIILINN
+709 QESIELITL

-727 YVTSAKLGEEKGN
+727 YATSAKLGAEKGS

-745 KEKFNRSIMV
+745 KEKFDKSGMV
-755 HDIQNRFTSKVANKL
+755 HDIQYRFTSRVAKDL

-826 VENLLKFNGYDP
+826 VENLLKFRGYNP
-838 SKVSVKE
+838 NE
-845 IKEKFPYVVDTYDVE
+845 LTAEQIKEKFPYVVDTYDID
-860 PKDRITLQA
+860 PKDRVDLQST
-869 NMQFFVD
+869 MQSYVD

-887 NATVDDIFD
+887 SATVDDIFN
-896 LYLQAWQM
+896 LYLQAWSN

-926 GVKRADVDKKV
+926 GVKRADVENKEVK
-937 ENPVP
+937 NPVP
-942 KIEFIKEPV
+942 KVEIIKEPV
-951 TVEDMQAKQLDYLK
+951 TVADMQARQLDNLE
-965 PIKRNGVKSLWG
+965 PVKRNGVKSLWG

-1047 CSYLIRSGRKDVSKS
+1047 CSYLMRSGRKDISKS

-1075 KDLQVNKEALE
+1075 KDLQENKTAIE
-1086 DAKNTFEKALV
+1086 DAKNTFEKALT

-1102 AVHEVKEEKDIHNGR
+1102 AIHEVKEDIHNGK

>member
-1 MNFYYNGGNKLNNKF
+1 
-16 SNVNMYKPWWDDK
+16 MYKVWWDDE
-29 IPQNIIEKKYMHDDE
+29 IPQNIIKKKYMHDDE
-44 LKIVKEQGFEAGFAA
+44 LKIVEQEGFDAGFNA
-59 FVKRV
+59 FIKRV
-64 SSIFSTKELQDFM
+64 SGIFSTKELQDFM
-77 QKSIIDGTFL
+77 AESIIDGTFL

-109 YILPSPNDN
+109 YILPSPKDN

-166 MDIYNVI
+166 MDVYNVI

-193 HPDIEDFLT
+193 HPDIEEFLT
-202 IKQNN
+202 VKQNN
-207 NKIQG
+207 DKIQG

-221 EFLQDVLENKK
+221 DFMTSVISNEN

-238 NKENGEEIKREIDAR
+238 NEENGEEIKKEINAR
-253 GFFKKFCE
+253 DFFRKFCE

-273 INKVREWHLLSGY
+273 IDNVRECNLLSGY
-286 PIDEYRIDTTNPCV
+286 PINEYRIDTTNPCV

-306 LTKDGHKPIKDLV
+306 LTKKGYKPIEELA
-319 GKDVEVWNGYEWSK
+319 GKEVEVWNGYEWSK

-344 TLKVKFSNG
+344 TLKIKFSNG
-353 ATVQCTPYHKWVLK
+353 ATVQCTPYHKWVLR
-367 DGSRVEAKD
+367 DIGSVEAKD
-376 LNIGDKLMKCNYP
+376 LKVGDVLDWYKLPVFNNDRDFIVTAYAYP
-389 VLFGKGSNDYTRY
+389 K
-402 YTAGFYCGDGT
+402 
-413 VNLKQIVL
+413 VN
-421 YSDKKDLIDKLDV
+421 
-434 TSHREY
+434 
-440 ADHDKIVCTLNN
+440 
-452 SYEKDFVPF
+452 
-461 DANVQDKLAYLAGL
+461 
-475 IDSDG
+475 
-480 CLNSA
+480 
-485 EGSVAI
+485 
-491 SSINYD
+491 
-497 FLTNIRLLLNTLGV
+497 
-511 HSSVCSMKEAGKKM
+511 
-525 LPKNDG
+525 
-531 SGEYAE
+531 
-537 YDCKTSY
+537 
-544 RLLISA
+544 
-550 YYVQGLLEL
+550 
-559 GLKLNRVSVNP
+559 
-570 DTNRNAGRFI
+570 
-580 QVVSIEEA
+580 VVSIDEA

-636 VKDPYTENA
+636 VDNPYTATAHFN
-645 RFDMEYFC
+645 MERFC
-653 DTVKNAVKVLDEILD
+653 DTVKNAVTALDEILD
-668 YGYDLQPLDKNRKC
+668 YGYELQPLDKNRKC

-703 GVKYGS
+703 GIKYGS
-709 DDSIILINN
+709 QESIELIAS

-727 YVTSAKLGEEKGN
+727 YATSAKLGAEKGS

-745 KEKFNRSIMV
+745 REKFNKSDMV
-755 HDIQNRFTSKVANKL
+755 HEIQYRFTSRVAKDL

-826 VENLLKFNGYDP
+826 VENLLKFRGYNP
-838 SKVSVKE
+838 NE
-845 IKEKFPYVVDTYDVE
+845 LTAEQIKEKFPYIVDTYDID
-860 PKDRITLQA
+860 PKDRVDLQST
-869 NMQFFVD
+869 MQAYVD

-887 NATVDDIFD
+887 SATVDDIFN
-896 LYLQAWQM
+896 LYLQAWAS

-926 GVKRADVDKKV
+926 GVKRADVENREV

-942 KIEFIKEPV
+942 KVEIIKEPV
-951 TVEDMQAKQLDYLK
+951 TIDDMQARQLDNLE
-965 PIKRNGVKSLWG
+965 PVKRNGVKSLWG

-1047 CSYLIRSGRKDVSKS
+1047 CSYLMRSGRKDISKS

-1075 KDLQVNKEALE
+1075 KDLQENKTALE
-1086 DAKNTFEKALV
+1086 DAKNTFEKALT

-1102 AVHEVKEEKDIHNGR
+1102 AIHEVKEDIHNGK

>member
-1 MNFYYNGGNKLNNKF
+1 MGRI
-16 SNVNMYKPWWDDK
+16 SNVNMYKVWWNDE
-29 IPQNIIEKKYMHDDE
+29 IPQNIIKKKYMHDDE
-44 LKIVKEQGFEAGFAA
+44 LKIVEQEGFDAGFNA
-59 FVKRV
+59 FIKRV

-77 QKSIIDGTFL
+77 AESIIDGTFL

-109 YILPSPNDN
+109 YILPSPKDN

-126 KEMARIFSFGGGA
+126 KEMARIFSLGGGA

-166 MDIYNVI
+166 MDVYNVI

-178 NNGRRSAILISLNCD
+178 NNGRRAAILISLNCD
-193 HPDIEDFLT
+193 HPDIEEFLT

-207 NKIQG
+207 DKIQG

-221 EFLQDVLENKK
+221 DFMTSVISNES

-238 NKENGEEIKREIDAR
+238 NEENGEEVKKEINAR
-253 GFFKKFCE
+253 DFFRKFCE
-261 AQYDWGEPGALF
+261 AQYHWGEPGALF
-273 INKVREWHLLSGY
+273 IDNVRECNLLSGY
-286 PIDEYRIDTTNPCV
+286 PINEYRIDTTNP
-300 TGDTLI
+300 
-306 LTKDGHKPIKDLV
+306 
-319 GKDVEVWNGYEWSK
+319 
-333 VTPKVTGHNQK
+333 
-344 TLKVKFSNG
+344 
-353 ATVQCTPYHKWVLK
+353 
-367 DGSRVEAKD
+367 
-376 LNIGDKLMKCNYP
+376 
-389 VLFGKGSNDYTRY
+389 
-402 YTAGFYCGDGT
+402 
-413 VNLKQIVL
+413 
-421 YSDKKDLIDKLDV
+421 
-434 TSHREY
+434 
-440 ADHDKIVCTLNN
+440 
-452 SYEKDFVPF
+452 
-461 DANVQDKLAYLAGL
+461 
-475 IDSDG
+475 
-480 CLNSA
+480 
-485 EGSVAI
+485 
-491 SSINYD
+491 
-497 FLTNIRLLLNTLGV
+497 
-511 HSSVCSMKEAGKKM
+511 
-525 LPKNDG
+525 
-531 SGEYAE
+531 
-537 YDCKTSY
+537 
-544 RLLISA
+544 
-550 YYVQGLLEL
+550 
-559 GLKLNRVSVNP
+559 
-570 DTNRNAGRFI
+570 
-580 QVVSIEEA
+580 
-588 EVVDTV
+588 
-594 YCMNEPKNHTFIANG
+594 
-609 VLTGNCGEFAG
+609 CGEFAG

-636 VKDPYTENA
+636 VDNPYTATAHFNIE
-645 RFDMEYFC
+645 RFC
-653 DTVKNAVKVLDEILD
+653 DTVKNAVTALDEILD
-668 YGYDLQPLDKNRKC
+668 YGYELQPLDKNRKC

-703 GVKYGS
+703 GIKYGS
-709 DDSIILINN
+709 QKSIELIAS

-727 YVTSAKLGEEKGN
+727 YATSAKLGAGKGS

-745 KEKFNRSIMV
+745 KEKFNKSDMV
-755 HDIQNRFTSKVANKL
+755 HEIQYRFTSRVAKDL

-826 VENLLKFNGYDP
+826 VENLLKFRGYNP
-838 SKVSVKE
+838 NE
-845 IKEKFPYVVDTYDVE
+845 LTAEQIKEKFPYIVDTYDID
-860 PKDRITLQA
+860 PKDRVDLQST
-869 NMQFFVD
+869 MQAYVD

-887 NATVDDIFD
+887 SATVDDIFN
-896 LYLQAWQM
+896 LYLQAWAS

-926 GVKRADVDKKV
+926 GVKRADVENKEV

-942 KIEFIKEPV
+942 KVEIIKEPV
-951 TVEDMQAKQLDYLK
+951 TVADMQSRQLDNLE
-965 PIKRNGVKSLWG
+965 PVKRNGVKSLWG

-1047 CSYLIRSGRKDVSKS
+1047 CSYLMRSGRKDISKS

-1075 KDLQVNKEALE
+1075 KDLQENKTALE
-1086 DAKNTFEKALV
+1086 DAKNTFEKALT

-1102 AVHEVKEEKDIHNGR
+1102 AIHEVKGDIHNGK

>member
-1 MNFYYNGGNKLNNKF
+1 
-16 SNVNMYKPWWDDK
+16 
-29 IPQNIIEKKYMHDDE
+29 
-44 LKIVKEQGFEAGFAA
+44 
-59 FVKRV
+59 
-64 SSIFSTKELQDFM
+64 
-77 QKSIIDGTFL
+77 
-87 PAGRTLY
+87 
-94 AAGCK
+94 
-99 GKFRA
+99 
-104 TTSNC
+104 
-109 YILPSPNDN
+109 
-118 IESIFDVG
+118 
-126 KEMARIFSFGGGA
+126 MA
-139 GINLSNLRPKGA
+139 
-151 KVNNSAKTSSGAVSF
+151 
-166 MDIYNVI
+166 
-173 GEVIG
+173 
-178 NNGRRSAILISLNCD
+178 AILISLNCD
-193 HPDIEDFLT
+193 HPDIEEFLT

-207 NKIQG
+207 DKIQG
-212 ANISICFTD
+212 ANISICFTND
-221 EFLQDVLENKK
+221 FMTSVISNEN

-238 NKENGEEIKREIDAR
+238 NEENGEEVKKEINAR
-253 GFFKKFCE
+253 DFFRKFCE
-261 AQYDWGEPGALF
+261 AQYHWGEPGALF
-273 INKVREWHLLSGY
+273 IDNVRECNLLSGY
-286 PIDEYRIDTTNPCV
+286 PINEYRIDTTNPCV

-306 LTKDGHKPIKDLV
+306 LTKKGYKPIEELA
-319 GKDVEVWNGYEWSK
+319 GKEVEVWNGYEWSK

-344 TLKVKFSNG
+344 TLKIKFSNG
-353 ATVQCTPYHKWVLK
+353 ATVQCTPYHKWVLRDIGK
-367 DGSRVEAKD
+367 VEAKD
-376 LNIGDKLMKCNYP
+376 LKVGDVLDWYKHPVFNNDRDFIVTAYAYPKVNI
-389 VLFGKGSNDYTRY
+389 V
-402 YTAGFYCGDGT
+402 
-413 VNLKQIVL
+413 
-421 YSDKKDLIDKLDV
+421 
-434 TSHREY
+434 
-440 ADHDKIVCTLNN
+440 
-452 SYEKDFVPF
+452 
-461 DANVQDKLAYLAGL
+461 
-475 IDSDG
+475 
-480 CLNSA
+480 
-485 EGSVAI
+485 
-491 SSINYD
+491 SIN
-497 FLTNIRLLLNTLGV
+497 
-511 HSSVCSMKEAGKKM
+511 
-525 LPKNDG
+525 
-531 SGEYAE
+531 
-537 YDCKTSY
+537 
-544 RLLISA
+544 
-550 YYVQGLLEL
+550 
-559 GLKLNRVSVNP
+559 
-570 DTNRNAGRFI
+570 
-580 QVVSIEEA
+580 EA

-636 VKDPYTENA
+636 VDNPYTDMA
-645 RFDMEYFC
+645 QFDVERFC
-653 DTVKNAVKVLDEILD
+653 DTVKNAVTALNEILD

-703 GVKYGS
+703 GIKYGS
-709 DDSIILINN
+709 QESIELITL

-727 YVTSAKLGEEKGN
+727 YATSAKLGAKKGS

-745 KEKFNRSIMV
+745 KEKFDKSDMV
-755 HDIQNRFTSKVANKL
+755 REIQYRFTSRVAKDL

-826 VENLLKFNGYDP
+826 VENLLKFRGYNP
-838 SKVSVKE
+838 NE
-845 IKEKFPYVVDTYDVE
+845 LTAEQIKEKFPYIVDTYDID
-860 PKDRITLQA
+860 PKDRVDLQST
-869 NMQFFVD
+869 MQAYVD

-887 NATVDDIFD
+887 SATVDDIFN
-896 LYLQAWQM
+896 LYLQAWSN

-926 GVKRADVDKKV
+926 GVKRADVENKEVK
-937 ENPVP
+937 NPVP
-942 KIEFIKEPV
+942 KVEIIKEPV
-951 TVEDMQAKQLDYLK
+951 TVADMQARQLDNLE
-965 PIKRNGVKSLWG
+965 PVKRNGVKSLWG

-1047 CSYLIRSGRKDVSKS
+1047 CSYLMRSGRKDISKS

-1075 KDLQVNKEALE
+1075 KDLQENKTAIE
-1086 DAKNTFEKALV
+1086 DAKNTFEKALT

-1102 AVHEVKEEKDIHNGR
+1102 AIHEVKEDIHNGK

>member
-1 MNFYYNGGNKLNNKF
+1 MGRI
-16 SNVNMYKPWWDDK
+16 SNVNMYKVWWDDE
-29 IPQNIIEKKYMHDDE
+29 IPQNIIKKKYMHDDE
-44 LKIVKEQGFEAGFAA
+44 LKIVEQEGFDAGFNA
-59 FVKRV
+59 FIKRV

-77 QKSIIDGTFL
+77 AESIIDGTFL

-109 YILPSPNDN
+109 YILPSPKDN

-126 KEMARIFSFGGGA
+126 KEMARIFSLGGGA

-166 MDIYNVI
+166 MDVYNVI

-178 NNGRRSAILISLNCD
+178 NNGRRAAILISLNCD
-193 HPDIEDFLT
+193 HPDIEEFLT

-207 NKIQG
+207 DKIQG

-221 EFLQDVLENKK
+221 DFMTSVISNEN

-238 NKENGEEIKREIDAR
+238 NEENGEEVKKEINAR
-253 GFFKKFCE
+253 DFFKKFCE

-273 INKVREWHLLSGY
+273 IDSVRECNLLSGY
-286 PIDEYRIDTTNPCV
+286 PINEYRIDTTNP
-300 TGDTLI
+300 
-306 LTKDGHKPIKDLV
+306 
-319 GKDVEVWNGYEWSK
+319 
-333 VTPKVTGHNQK
+333 
-344 TLKVKFSNG
+344 
-353 ATVQCTPYHKWVLK
+353 
-367 DGSRVEAKD
+367 
-376 LNIGDKLMKCNYP
+376 
-389 VLFGKGSNDYTRY
+389 
-402 YTAGFYCGDGT
+402 
-413 VNLKQIVL
+413 
-421 YSDKKDLIDKLDV
+421 
-434 TSHREY
+434 
-440 ADHDKIVCTLNN
+440 
-452 SYEKDFVPF
+452 
-461 DANVQDKLAYLAGL
+461 
-475 IDSDG
+475 
-480 CLNSA
+480 
-485 EGSVAI
+485 
-491 SSINYD
+491 
-497 FLTNIRLLLNTLGV
+497 
-511 HSSVCSMKEAGKKM
+511 
-525 LPKNDG
+525 
-531 SGEYAE
+531 
-537 YDCKTSY
+537 
-544 RLLISA
+544 
-550 YYVQGLLEL
+550 
-559 GLKLNRVSVNP
+559 
-570 DTNRNAGRFI
+570 
-580 QVVSIEEA
+580 
-588 EVVDTV
+588 
-594 YCMNEPKNHTFIANG
+594 
-609 VLTGNCGEFAG
+609 CGEFAG

-636 VKDPYTENA
+636 VDNPYTATAHFNIE
-645 RFDMEYFC
+645 RFC
-653 DTVKNAVKVLDEILD
+653 DTVKNAVTALDEILD
-668 YGYDLQPLDKNRKC
+668 YGYELQPLDKNRKC

-703 GVKYGS
+703 GIKYGS
-709 DDSIILINN
+709 QKSIELIAS

-727 YVTSAKLGEEKGN
+727 YATSAKLGAEKGS

-745 KEKFNRSIMV
+745 KEKFNKSDMV
-755 HDIQNRFTSKVANKL
+755 HEIQYRFTSRVAKDL

-826 VENLLKFNGYDP
+826 VENLLKFRGYNP
-838 SKVSVKE
+838 NE
-845 IKEKFPYVVDTYDVE
+845 LTAEQIKEKFPYIVDTYDID
-860 PKDRITLQA
+860 PKDRVDLQSA
-869 NMQFFVD
+869 MQSYVD

-887 NATVDDIFD
+887 SATVDDIFN
-896 LYLQAWQM
+896 LYLQAWTN

-926 GVKRADVDKKV
+926 GVKRADVENKEVENSLPKV
-937 ENPVP
+937 E
-942 KIEFIKEPV
+942 IIKEPV
-951 TVEDMQAKQLDYLK
+951 TVADMQARQLDNLE

-1047 CSYLIRSGRKDVSKS
+1047 CSYLMRSGRKDISKS
-1062 CASCIASAIRDIY
+1062 CAFCIASAIRDIY
-1075 KDLQVNKEALE
+1075 KDLQENKTALE
-1086 DAKNTFEKALV
+1086 DAKNTFEKALT

-1102 AVHEVKEEKDIHNGR
+1102 AIHEVKEDIHNGK

>member
-1 MNFYYNGGNKLNNKF
+1 MSRI
-16 SNVNMYKPWWDDK
+16 SNVNMCKVWWDDE
-29 IPQNIIEKKYMHDDE
+29 IPQNIIKKKYMHDDE
-44 LKIVKEQGFEAGFAA
+44 LKIVEKEGFDAGFNA
-59 FVKRV
+59 FIKRV

-77 QKSIIDGTFL
+77 AESIIDGTFL

-109 YILPSPNDN
+109 YILPSPKDN

-126 KEMARIFSFGGGA
+126 KEMARIFSLGGGA

-166 MDIYNVI
+166 MDVYNVI

-178 NNGRRSAILISLNCD
+178 NNGRRAAILISLNCD
-193 HPDIEDFLT
+193 HPDIEEFLT

-207 NKIQG
+207 DKIQG

-221 EFLQDVLENKK
+221 DFMTSVISNEN

-238 NKENGEEIKREIDAR
+238 NEENGEEVKKEINAR
-253 GFFKKFCE
+253 DFFRKFCE

-273 INKVREWHLLSGY
+273 IDNVRECNLLSGY
-286 PIDEYRIDTTNPCV
+286 PINEYRIDTTNPCV

-306 LTKDGHKPIKDLV
+306 LTKKGYKPIEELA
-319 GKDVEVWNGYEWSK
+319 GKEVEVWNGYEWSK
-333 VTPKVTGHNQK
+333 VTPKVTGHDQK
-344 TLKVKFSNG
+344 TLKIKFSNG
-353 ATVQCTPYHKWVLK
+353 ATVQCTSYHKWVLK
-367 DGSRVEAKD
+367 DGNRVEAKD
-376 LNIGDKLMKCNYP
+376 LKIGDKLMKCNYP
-389 VLFGKGSNDYTRY
+389 VLLDEGINDYTRF

-413 VNLKQIVL
+413 ANYKQIVL
-421 YSDKKDLIDKLDV
+421 YGSKKDLIDKLDV
-434 TSHREY
+434 VSFKEHAE
-440 ADHDKIVCTLNN
+440 HDKIVCTLNN

-461 DANVQDKLAYLAGL
+461 NANIQNKLAYLAGL

-480 CLNSA
+480 CANST

-491 SSINYD
+491 SSIDYD
-497 FLTNIRLLLNTLGV
+497 FLNKVRLLLNTLGV
-511 HSSVCSMKEAGKKM
+511 HSSICLMKEAGKRM

-550 YYVQGLLEL
+550 YYVQRLLEL

-570 DTNRNAGRFI
+570 NTNRNAGRFI
-580 QVVSIEEA
+580 QVVSVDEA
-588 EVVDTV
+588 EIVDTV

-636 VKDPYTENA
+636 VDNPYTNMA
-645 RFDMEYFC
+645 QFDVERFC
-653 DTVKNAVKVLDEILD
+653 DTVKNAVTALDEVLD

-703 GVKYGS
+703 GIKYGS
-709 DDSIILINN
+709 QESIELITL

-727 YVTSAKLGEEKGN
+727 YATSAKLGAEKGS

-745 KEKFNRSIMV
+745 KEKFDKSDMV
-755 HDIQNRFTSKVANKL
+755 HEIQYRFTSRVAKDL

-826 VENLLKFNGYDP
+826 VENLLKFRGYNP
-838 SKVSVKE
+838 NE
-845 IKEKFPYVVDTYDVE
+845 LTAEQIKEKFPYIVDTYDID
-860 PKDRITLQA
+860 PKDRVDLQSA
-869 NMQFFVD
+869 MQAYVD

-887 NATVDDIFD
+887 SATVDDIFN
-896 LYLQAWQM
+896 LYLQAWSN

-926 GVKRADVDKKV
+926 GVKRADAENKEIK
-937 ENPVP
+937 NPVP
-942 KIEFIKEPV
+942 KVEIIKEPV
-951 TVEDMQAKQLDYLK
+951 TVADMQARQLDNLE
-965 PIKRNGVKSLWG
+965 PVKRNGVKSLWG

-1047 CSYLIRSGRKDVSKS
+1047 CSYLMRSGRKDISKS

-1075 KDLQVNKEALE
+1075 KDLQENKTAIE
-1086 DAKNTFEKALV
+1086 DAKNTFEKALT

-1102 AVHEVKEEKDIHNGR
+1102 AIHEVKEDIHNGK

>member
-1 MNFYYNGGNKLNNKF
+1 MGRI
-16 SNVNMYKPWWDDK
+16 SNVNMYKVWWDDE
-29 IPQNIIEKKYMHDDE
+29 IPQNIIKKKYMHDDE
-44 LKIVKEQGFEAGFAA
+44 LKIVEQEGFDAGFNA
-59 FVKRV
+59 FIKRV

-77 QKSIIDGTFL
+77 AESIIDGTFL

-109 YILPSPNDN
+109 YILPSPKDN

-126 KEMARIFSFGGGA
+126 KEMARIFSLGGGA

-166 MDIYNVI
+166 MDVYNVI

-178 NNGRRSAILISLNCD
+178 NNGRRAAILISLNCD
-193 HPDIEDFLT
+193 HPDIEEFLT

-207 NKIQG
+207 DKIQG

-221 EFLQDVLENKK
+221 DFMTSVISNEN

-238 NKENGEEIKREIDAR
+238 NEENGEEVKKEINAR
-253 GFFKKFCE
+253 DFFRKFCE

-273 INKVREWHLLSGY
+273 IDNVRECNLLSGY
-286 PIDEYRIDTTNPCV
+286 PINEYRIDTTNPCV

-306 LTKDGHKPIKDLV
+306 LTKKGYKPIEELA
-319 GKDVEVWNGYEWSK
+319 GKEVEVWNGYEWSK

-344 TLKVKFSNG
+344 TLKIKFSNG
-353 ATVQCTPYHKWVLK
+353 ATVQCTPYHKWVLRDIGK
-367 DGSRVEAKD
+367 VEAKD
-376 LNIGDKLMKCNYP
+376 LKVGDVLDWYKHPVFNNDRDFIVTAYAYP
-389 VLFGKGSNDYTRY
+389 K
-402 YTAGFYCGDGT
+402 
-413 VNLKQIVL
+413 
-421 YSDKKDLIDKLDV
+421 
-434 TSHREY
+434 
-440 ADHDKIVCTLNN
+440 
-452 SYEKDFVPF
+452 
-461 DANVQDKLAYLAGL
+461 
-475 IDSDG
+475 
-480 CLNSA
+480 
-485 EGSVAI
+485 
-491 SSINYD
+491 
-497 FLTNIRLLLNTLGV
+497 
-511 HSSVCSMKEAGKKM
+511 
-525 LPKNDG
+525 
-531 SGEYAE
+531 
-537 YDCKTSY
+537 
-544 RLLISA
+544 
-550 YYVQGLLEL
+550 
-559 GLKLNRVSVNP
+559 
-570 DTNRNAGRFI
+570 
-580 QVVSIEEA
+580 VSIVSIDEA

-636 VKDPYTENA
+636 VDNPYTDMA
-645 RFDMEYFC
+645 QFDVERFC
-653 DTVKNAVKVLDEILD
+653 DTVKNAVTALDEILD

-703 GVKYGS
+703 GIKYGS
-709 DDSIILINN
+709 QESIELITL

-727 YVTSAKLGEEKGN
+727 YATSAKLGAKKGS

-745 KEKFNRSIMV
+745 KEKFDKSDMV
-755 HDIQNRFTSKVANKL
+755 CEIQYRFTSRVAKDL

-826 VENLLKFNGYDP
+826 VENLLKFRGYNLN
-838 SKVSVKE
+838 E
-845 IKEKFPYVVDTYDVE
+845 FTAEQIKEKFPYIVDTYDID
-860 PKDRITLQA
+860 PKDRVDLQST
-869 NMQFFVD
+869 MQAYVD

-887 NATVDDIFD
+887 SATVDDIFN
-896 LYLQAWQM
+896 LYLQAWSN

-926 GVKRADVDKKV
+926 GVKRADVENKEVK
-937 ENPVP
+937 NPVP
-942 KIEFIKEPV
+942 KVEIIKEPV
-951 TVEDMQAKQLDYLK
+951 TVDDMQARQLDNLE
-965 PIKRNGVKSLWG
+965 PVKRNGVKSLWG

-1047 CSYLIRSGRKDVSKS
+1047 CSYLIRSGRKDISKS

-1075 KDLQVNKEALE
+1075 KDLQENKTAIE
-1086 DAKNTFEKALV
+1086 DAKNTFEKALT

-1102 AVHEVKEEKDIHNGR
+1102 AIHEIKEDIHNGK
-1117 MKCPECG
+1117 MKCPECD

>member
-1 MNFYYNGGNKLNNKF
+1 MGRI
-16 SNVNMYKPWWDDK
+16 SNVNMYKVWWDDE
-29 IPQNIIEKKYMHDDE
+29 IPQNIIKKKYMHDDE
-44 LKIVKEQGFEAGFAA
+44 LKIVEQEGFDAGFNA
-59 FVKRV
+59 FIKRV

-77 QKSIIDGTFL
+77 VESIIDGTFL

-109 YILPSPNDN
+109 YILPSPKDN

-166 MDIYNVI
+166 MDVYNVI

-178 NNGRRSAILISLNCD
+178 NNGRRAAILISLNCD
-193 HPDIEDFLT
+193 HPDIEEFLT

-207 NKIQG
+207 DKIQG

-221 EFLQDVLENKK
+221 DFMTSVISNEN

-238 NKENGEEIKREIDAR
+238 NEENGEEVKKEINAR
-253 GFFKKFCE
+253 DFFRKFCE

-273 INKVREWHLLSGY
+273 IDNVRECNLLSGY
-286 PIDEYRIDTTNPCV
+286 PINEYRIDTTNPCV

-306 LTKDGHKPIKDLV
+306 LTKKGYKPIGELA
-319 GKDVEVWNGYEWSK
+319 GKEVEVWNGYEWSK
-333 VTPKVTGHNQK
+333 VTPKVTGHDQK
-344 TLKVKFSNG
+344 TLKIKFSNG
-353 ATVQCTPYHKWVLK
+353 ATVQCTPYHKWVLR
-367 DGSRVEAKD
+367 DVGRVEAKD
-376 LNIGDKLMKCNYP
+376 LKVGDTLDWYKHP
-389 VLFGKGSNDYTRY
+389 VFNNDLDFIV
-402 YTAGFYCGDGT
+402 TA
-413 VNLKQIVL
+413 
-421 YSDKKDLIDKLDV
+421 
-434 TSHREY
+434 Y
-440 ADHDKIVCTLNN
+440 ACPKI
-452 SYEKDFVPF
+452 
-461 DANVQDKLAYLAGL
+461 
-475 IDSDG
+475 
-480 CLNSA
+480 
-485 EGSVAI
+485 SVVA
-491 SSINYD
+491 
-497 FLTNIRLLLNTLGV
+497 
-511 HSSVCSMKEAGKKM
+511 
-525 LPKNDG
+525 
-531 SGEYAE
+531 
-537 YDCKTSY
+537 
-544 RLLISA
+544 
-550 YYVQGLLEL
+550 
-559 GLKLNRVSVNP
+559 
-570 DTNRNAGRFI
+570 
-580 QVVSIEEA
+580 IEEA

-636 VKDPYTENA
+636 VDNPYTDTAHFN
-645 RFDMEYFC
+645 MERFC
-653 DTVKNAVKVLDEILD
+653 DTVKNAVTALDEILD
-668 YGYDLQPLDKNRKC
+668 YGYELQPLDKNRKC

-703 GVKYGS
+703 GIKYGS
-709 DDSIILINN
+709 QKSIELIAS

-727 YVTSAKLGEEKGN
+727 YATSAKLGAEKGS

-745 KEKFNRSIMV
+745 KEKFDKSGMV
-755 HDIQNRFTSKVANKL
+755 HDIQYRFTSRVAKDL

-826 VENLLKFNGYDP
+826 VENLLKFRGYNP
-838 SKVSVKE
+838 NE
-845 IKEKFPYVVDTYDVE
+845 LTAEQIKEKFPYIVDTYDID
-860 PKDRITLQA
+860 PKDRVDLQST
-869 NMQFFVD
+869 MQSYVD

-887 NATVDDIFD
+887 SATVDDIFN
-896 LYLQAWQM
+896 LYLQAWSN

-926 GVKRADVDKKV
+926 GVKRADVENKEVKNHVPKV
-937 ENPVP
+937 E
-942 KIEFIKEPV
+942 IIKEPV
-951 TVEDMQAKQLDYLK
+951 TVADMQARQLDNLE
-965 PIKRNGVKSLWG
+965 PVKRNGVKSLWG

-1047 CSYLIRSGRKDVSKS
+1047 CSYLMRSGRKDISKS

-1075 KDLQVNKEALE
+1075 KDLQENKTAIE
-1086 DAKNTFEKALV
+1086 DAKNTFEKALT

-1102 AVHEVKEEKDIHNGR
+1102 AIHEVKDDIHNGK

>member
-1 MNFYYNGGNKLNNKF
+1 MGRI
-16 SNVNMYKPWWDDK
+16 SNVNMYKVWWDDE
-29 IPQNIIEKKYMHDDE
+29 IPQNIIKKKYMHDDE
-44 LKIVKEQGFEAGFAA
+44 LKIVEQEGFDAGFNA
-59 FVKRV
+59 FIKRV

-77 QKSIIDGTFL
+77 AESIIDGTFL

-109 YILPSPNDN
+109 YILPSPKDN

-166 MDIYNVI
+166 MDVYNVI

-193 HPDIEDFLT
+193 HPDIEEFLT

-207 NKIQG
+207 DKIQG

-221 EFLQDVLENKK
+221 DFMTSVISNEN

-238 NKENGEEIKREIDAR
+238 NEENGEEVKKEINAR
-253 GFFKKFCE
+253 DFFRKFCE

-273 INKVREWHLLSGY
+273 IDNVRECNLLSGY
-286 PIDEYRIDTTNPCV
+286 PINEYRIDTTNPCV

-306 LTKDGHKPIKDLV
+306 LTKKGYKPIEELA
-319 GKDVEVWNGYEWSK
+319 GKEVEVWNGYEWSK
-333 VTPKVTGHNQK
+333 VIPKVTGHNQK
-344 TLKVKFSNG
+344 TLKIKFSNG
-353 ATVQCTPYHKWVLK
+353 ATVQCTPYHKWVLRDIGK
-367 DGSRVEAKD
+367 VEAKD
-376 LNIGDKLMKCNYP
+376 LKVGDVLDWYKHPVFNNDRDFIVTAYAYP
-389 VLFGKGSNDYTRY
+389 K
-402 YTAGFYCGDGT
+402 
-413 VNLKQIVL
+413 
-421 YSDKKDLIDKLDV
+421 
-434 TSHREY
+434 
-440 ADHDKIVCTLNN
+440 
-452 SYEKDFVPF
+452 
-461 DANVQDKLAYLAGL
+461 
-475 IDSDG
+475 
-480 CLNSA
+480 
-485 EGSVAI
+485 
-491 SSINYD
+491 
-497 FLTNIRLLLNTLGV
+497 
-511 HSSVCSMKEAGKKM
+511 
-525 LPKNDG
+525 
-531 SGEYAE
+531 
-537 YDCKTSY
+537 
-544 RLLISA
+544 
-550 YYVQGLLEL
+550 
-559 GLKLNRVSVNP
+559 
-570 DTNRNAGRFI
+570 
-580 QVVSIEEA
+580 VSIVSIDGA
-588 EVVDTV
+588 EIVDTV

-636 VKDPYTENA
+636 VDNPYTDMA
-645 RFDMEYFC
+645 QFDVERFC
-653 DTVKNAVKVLDEILD
+653 DTVKNAVTALDEILD

-703 GVKYGS
+703 GIKYGS
-709 DDSIILINN
+709 QESIELITL

-727 YVTSAKLGEEKGN
+727 YATSAKLGAKKGS

-745 KEKFNRSIMV
+745 KEKFDKSDMV
-755 HDIQNRFTSKVANKL
+755 REIQYRFTSRVAKDL

-826 VENLLKFNGYDP
+826 VENLLKFRGYNP
-838 SKVSVKE
+838 NE
-845 IKEKFPYVVDTYDVE
+845 LTAEQIKEKFPYIVDTYDID
-860 PKDRITLQA
+860 PKDRVDLQST
-869 NMQFFVD
+869 MQAYVD

-887 NATVDDIFD
+887 SATVDDIFN
-896 LYLQAWQM
+896 LYLQAWSN

-926 GVKRADVDKKV
+926 GVKRADVENKEVK
-937 ENPVP
+937 NPVP
-942 KIEFIKEPV
+942 KVEIIKKPV
-951 TVEDMQAKQLDYLK
+951 TVADMQARQLDNLE
-965 PIKRNGVKSLWG
+965 PVKRNGVKSLWG

-1047 CSYLIRSGRKDVSKS
+1047 CSYLMRSGRKDISKS

-1075 KDLQVNKEALE
+1075 KDLQENKTAIE
-1086 DAKNTFEKALV
+1086 DAKNTFEKALT

-1102 AVHEVKEEKDIHNGR
+1102 AIHEVKEDIHNGK

>member
-1 MNFYYNGGNKLNNKF
+1 
-16 SNVNMYKPWWDDK
+16 MYKVWWDDE
-29 IPQNIIEKKYMHDDE
+29 IPQNIIKKKYMHDDE
-44 LKIVKEQGFEAGFAA
+44 LKIVEQEGFDAGFNA
-59 FVKRV
+59 FIKRV

-77 QKSIIDGTFL
+77 AESIIDGTFL

-109 YILPSPNDN
+109 YILPSPKDN

-126 KEMARIFSFGGGA
+126 KEMARIFSLGGGA

-166 MDIYNVI
+166 MDVYNVI

-178 NNGRRSAILISLNCD
+178 NNGRRAAILISLNCD
-193 HPDIEDFLT
+193 HPDIEEFLT

-207 NKIQG
+207 DKIQG

-221 EFLQDVLENKK
+221 DFMTSVISNEN

-238 NKENGEEIKREIDAR
+238 NEENGEEVKKEINAR
-253 GFFKKFCE
+253 DFFRKFCE
-261 AQYDWGEPGALF
+261 AQYHWGEPGALF
-273 INKVREWHLLSGY
+273 IDNVRECNLLSGY
-286 PIDEYRIDTTNPCV
+286 PINEYRIDTTNP
-300 TGDTLI
+300 
-306 LTKDGHKPIKDLV
+306 
-319 GKDVEVWNGYEWSK
+319 
-333 VTPKVTGHNQK
+333 
-344 TLKVKFSNG
+344 
-353 ATVQCTPYHKWVLK
+353 
-367 DGSRVEAKD
+367 
-376 LNIGDKLMKCNYP
+376 
-389 VLFGKGSNDYTRY
+389 
-402 YTAGFYCGDGT
+402 
-413 VNLKQIVL
+413 
-421 YSDKKDLIDKLDV
+421 
-434 TSHREY
+434 
-440 ADHDKIVCTLNN
+440 
-452 SYEKDFVPF
+452 
-461 DANVQDKLAYLAGL
+461 
-475 IDSDG
+475 
-480 CLNSA
+480 
-485 EGSVAI
+485 
-491 SSINYD
+491 
-497 FLTNIRLLLNTLGV
+497 
-511 HSSVCSMKEAGKKM
+511 
-525 LPKNDG
+525 
-531 SGEYAE
+531 
-537 YDCKTSY
+537 
-544 RLLISA
+544 
-550 YYVQGLLEL
+550 
-559 GLKLNRVSVNP
+559 
-570 DTNRNAGRFI
+570 
-580 QVVSIEEA
+580 
-588 EVVDTV
+588 
-594 YCMNEPKNHTFIANG
+594 
-609 VLTGNCGEFAG
+609 CGEFAG

-636 VKDPYTENA
+636 VDNPYTATAHFNIE
-645 RFDMEYFC
+645 RFC
-653 DTVKNAVKVLDEILD
+653 DTVKNAVTALDEILD
-668 YGYDLQPLDKNRKC
+668 YGYELQPLDKNRKC

-703 GVKYGS
+703 GIKYGS
-709 DDSIILINN
+709 QKSIELIAS

-727 YVTSAKLGEEKGN
+727 YATSAKLGAGKGS

-745 KEKFNRSIMV
+745 KEKFNKSDMV
-755 HDIQNRFTSKVANKL
+755 HEIQYRFTSRVAKDL

-826 VENLLKFNGYDP
+826 VENLLKFRGYNP
-838 SKVSVKE
+838 NE
-845 IKEKFPYVVDTYDVE
+845 LTAEQIKEKFPYIVDTYDID
-860 PKDRITLQA
+860 PKDRVDLQST
-869 NMQFFVD
+869 MQAYVD

-887 NATVDDIFD
+887 SATVDDIFN
-896 LYLQAWQM
+896 LYLQAWAS

-926 GVKRADVDKKV
+926 GVKRADVENKEV

-942 KIEFIKEPV
+942 KVEIIKEPV
-951 TVEDMQAKQLDYLK
+951 TVADMQSRQLDNLE
-965 PIKRNGVKSLWG
+965 PVKRNGVKSLWG

-1047 CSYLIRSGRKDVSKS
+1047 CSYLMRSGRKDISKS

-1075 KDLQVNKEALE
+1075 KDLQENKTALE
-1086 DAKNTFEKALV
+1086 DAKNTFEKALT

-1102 AVHEVKEEKDIHNGR
+1102 AIHEVKGDIHNGK

>member
-1 MNFYYNGGNKLNNKF
+1 MGRI
-16 SNVNMYKPWWDDK
+16 SNVNMYKVWWDDE
-29 IPQNIIEKKYMHDDE
+29 IPQNIIKKKYMHDDE
-44 LKIVKEQGFEAGFAA
+44 LKIVEQEGFDAGFNA
-59 FVKRV
+59 FIKRV

-77 QKSIIDGTFL
+77 AESIIDGTFL

-109 YILPSPNDN
+109 YILPSPKDN

-166 MDIYNVI
+166 MDVYNVI

-193 HPDIEDFLT
+193 HPDIEEFLT

-207 NKIQG
+207 DKIQG

-221 EFLQDVLENKK
+221 DFMTSVISNEN

-238 NKENGEEIKREIDAR
+238 NEENGEEIKKEINAR
-253 GFFKKFCE
+253 DFFRKFCE

-273 INKVREWHLLSGY
+273 IDNVRECNLLSGY
-286 PIDEYRIDTTNPCV
+286 PINEYRIDTTNPCV

-306 LTKDGHKPIKDLV
+306 LTKKGYKPIEELA
-319 GKDVEVWNGYEWSK
+319 GKEVEVWNGYEWSK

-344 TLKVKFSNG
+344 TLKIKFSNG
-353 ATVQCTPYHKWVLK
+353 ATVQCTPYHKWVLR
-367 DGSRVEAKD
+367 DIGRVEAKD
-376 LNIGDKLMKCNYP
+376 LKVGDVLDWYKHPVFNNDRDFIVTAYACPKVNI
-389 VLFGKGSNDYTRY
+389 
-402 YTAGFYCGDGT
+402 
-413 VNLKQIVL
+413 
-421 YSDKKDLIDKLDV
+421 
-434 TSHREY
+434 
-440 ADHDKIVCTLNN
+440 
-452 SYEKDFVPF
+452 
-461 DANVQDKLAYLAGL
+461 
-475 IDSDG
+475 
-480 CLNSA
+480 
-485 EGSVAI
+485 
-491 SSINYD
+491 
-497 FLTNIRLLLNTLGV
+497 
-511 HSSVCSMKEAGKKM
+511 
-525 LPKNDG
+525 
-531 SGEYAE
+531 
-537 YDCKTSY
+537 
-544 RLLISA
+544 
-550 YYVQGLLEL
+550 
-559 GLKLNRVSVNP
+559 
-570 DTNRNAGRFI
+570 
-580 QVVSIEEA
+580 VSIDEA

-636 VKDPYTENA
+636 VDNPYTDMA
-645 RFDMEYFC
+645 QFDVERFC
-653 DTVKNAVKVLDEILD
+653 DTVKNAVTALDEILD

-703 GVKYGS
+703 GIKYGS
-709 DDSIILINN
+709 QESIELITL

-727 YVTSAKLGEEKGN
+727 YATSAKLGAEKGS

-745 KEKFNRSIMV
+745 KEKFDKSDMV
-755 HDIQNRFTSKVANKL
+755 HEIQYRFTSRVAKDL

-826 VENLLKFNGYDP
+826 VENLLKFRGYNP
-838 SKVSVKE
+838 NE
-845 IKEKFPYVVDTYDVE
+845 LTAEQIKEKFPYIVDTYDID
-860 PKDRITLQA
+860 PKDRVDLQST
-869 NMQFFVD
+869 MQAYVD

-887 NATVDDIFD
+887 SATVDDIFN
-896 LYLQAWQM
+896 LYLQAWAS

-926 GVKRADVDKKV
+926 GVKRADVENKEV

-942 KIEFIKEPV
+942 KVEIIKEPV
-951 TVEDMQAKQLDYLK
+951 TIDDMQSRQLDNLE
-965 PIKRNGVKSLWG
+965 PVKRNGVKSLWG

-1047 CSYLIRSGRKDVSKS
+1047 CSYLMRSGRKDISKS

-1075 KDLQVNKEALE
+1075 KDLQENKTAIE
-1086 DAKNTFEKALV
+1086 DAKNTFEKALT

-1102 AVHEVKEEKDIHNGR
+1102 AIHEVKEDIHNGK

>member
-1 MNFYYNGGNKLNNKF
+1 
-16 SNVNMYKPWWDDK
+16 MYKVWWDDE
-29 IPQNIIEKKYMHDDE
+29 IPQNIIKKKYMHDDE
-44 LKIVKEQGFEAGFAA
+44 LKIVEQEGFDAGFNA
-59 FVKRV
+59 FIKRV

-77 QKSIIDGTFL
+77 AESIIDGTFL

-109 YILPSPNDN
+109 YILPSPKDN

-166 MDIYNVI
+166 MDVYNVI

-193 HPDIEDFLT
+193 HPDIEEFLT

-207 NKIQG
+207 DKIQG

-221 EFLQDVLENKK
+221 DFMTSVISNEN

-238 NKENGEEIKREIDAR
+238 NEENGEEVKKEINAR
-253 GFFKKFCE
+253 DFFRKFCE

-273 INKVREWHLLSGY
+273 IDNVRECNLLSGY
-286 PIDEYRIDTTNPCV
+286 PINEYRIDTTNPCV

-306 LTKDGHKPIKDLV
+306 LTKKGYKPIEELA
-319 GKDVEVWNGYEWSK
+319 GKEVEVWNGYEWSK

-344 TLKVKFSNG
+344 TLKIKFSNG
-353 ATVQCTPYHKWVLK
+353 ATVQCTPYHKWVLRDIGK
-367 DGSRVEAKD
+367 VEAKD
-376 LNIGDKLMKCNYP
+376 LKVGDVLDWYKHPVFNNDRDFIVTAYAYPKVNI
-389 VLFGKGSNDYTRY
+389 
-402 YTAGFYCGDGT
+402 
-413 VNLKQIVL
+413 
-421 YSDKKDLIDKLDV
+421 
-434 TSHREY
+434 
-440 ADHDKIVCTLNN
+440 
-452 SYEKDFVPF
+452 
-461 DANVQDKLAYLAGL
+461 
-475 IDSDG
+475 
-480 CLNSA
+480 
-485 EGSVAI
+485 
-491 SSINYD
+491 
-497 FLTNIRLLLNTLGV
+497 
-511 HSSVCSMKEAGKKM
+511 
-525 LPKNDG
+525 
-531 SGEYAE
+531 
-537 YDCKTSY
+537 
-544 RLLISA
+544 
-550 YYVQGLLEL
+550 
-559 GLKLNRVSVNP
+559 
-570 DTNRNAGRFI
+570 
-580 QVVSIEEA
+580 VSIDEA

-636 VKDPYTENA
+636 VDNPYTNMA
-645 RFDMEYFC
+645 QFDVERFC
-653 DTVKNAVKVLDEILD
+653 DTVKNAVTALDEILD

-703 GVKYGS
+703 GIKYGS
-709 DDSIILINN
+709 QESIELITL

-727 YVTSAKLGEEKGN
+727 YATSAKLGAKKGS

-745 KEKFNRSIMV
+745 KEKFDKSDMV
-755 HDIQNRFTSKVANKL
+755 HEIQYRFTSRVAKDL

-826 VENLLKFNGYDP
+826 VENLLKFRGYNP
-838 SKVSVKE
+838 NE
-845 IKEKFPYVVDTYDVE
+845 LTAEQIKEKFPYIVDTYDID
-860 PKDRITLQA
+860 PKDRVDLQST
-869 NMQFFVD
+869 MQAYVD

-887 NATVDDIFD
+887 SATVDDIFN
-896 LYLQAWQM
+896 LYLQAWSN

-926 GVKRADVDKKV
+926 GVKRADVENKEVK
-937 ENPVP
+937 NPVP
-942 KIEFIKEPV
+942 KVEIIKEPV
-951 TVEDMQAKQLDYLK
+951 TVADMQARQLDNLE
-965 PIKRNGVKSLWG
+965 PVKRNGVKSLWG

-1047 CSYLIRSGRKDVSKS
+1047 CSYLMRSGRKDISKS

-1075 KDLQVNKEALE
+1075 KDLQENKTAIE
-1086 DAKNTFEKALV
+1086 DAKNTFEKALT

-1102 AVHEVKEEKDIHNGR
+1102 AIHEIKEDIHNGK

>member
-1 MNFYYNGGNKLNNKF
+1 MGRI
-16 SNVNMYKPWWDDK
+16 SNVNMYKVWWDDE
-29 IPQNIIEKKYMHDDE
+29 IPQNIIKKKYMHDNE
-44 LKIVKEQGFEAGFAA
+44 LKIVEQEGFDAGFNA
-59 FVKRV
+59 FIKRV

-77 QKSIIDGTFL
+77 AESIIDGTFL

-109 YILPSPNDN
+109 YILPSPKDN

-166 MDIYNVI
+166 MDVYNVI

-193 HPDIEDFLT
+193 HPDIEEFLT

-207 NKIQG
+207 DKIQG

-221 EFLQDVLENKK
+221 DFMTSVISNEN

-238 NKENGEEIKREIDAR
+238 NEENGEEVKKEINAR
-253 GFFKKFCE
+253 DFFRKFCE

-273 INKVREWHLLSGY
+273 IDNVRECNLLSGY
-286 PIDEYRIDTTNPCV
+286 PINEYRIDTTNPCV

-306 LTKDGHKPIKDLV
+306 LTKKGYKPIEELA
-319 GKDVEVWNGYEWSK
+319 GKEVEVWNGYEWSK

-344 TLKVKFSNG
+344 TLKIKFSNG
-353 ATVQCTPYHKWVLK
+353 ATVQCTPYHKWVLRDIGK
-367 DGSRVEAKD
+367 VEAKD
-376 LNIGDKLMKCNYP
+376 LKVGDVLDWYKHP
-389 VLFGKGSNDYTRY
+389 VFNNDRDFIV
-402 YTAGFYCGDGT
+402 TA
-413 VNLKQIVL
+413 
-421 YSDKKDLIDKLDV
+421 
-434 TSHREY
+434 Y
-440 ADHDKIVCTLNN
+440 AC
-452 SYEKDFVPF
+452 
-461 DANVQDKLAYLAGL
+461 
-475 IDSDG
+475 
-480 CLNSA
+480 
-485 EGSVAI
+485 
-491 SSINYD
+491 
-497 FLTNIRLLLNTLGV
+497 
-511 HSSVCSMKEAGKKM
+511 
-525 LPKNDG
+525 PK
-531 SGEYAE
+531 
-537 YDCKTSY
+537 
-544 RLLISA
+544 
-550 YYVQGLLEL
+550 
-559 GLKLNRVSVNP
+559 
-570 DTNRNAGRFI
+570 
-580 QVVSIEEA
+580 VSIVSIDEA

-636 VKDPYTENA
+636 VDNPYT
-645 RFDMEYFC
+645 DMAHFNIERFC
-653 DTVKNAVKVLDEILD
+653 DTVKNAVTALDEILD
-668 YGYDLQPLDKNRKC
+668 YGYELQPLDKNRKC

-703 GVKYGS
+703 GIKYGS
-709 DDSIILINN
+709 QESIELITL

-727 YVTSAKLGEEKGN
+727 YATSAKLGAEKGS

-745 KEKFNRSIMV
+745 KEKFDKSDMV
-755 HDIQNRFTSKVANKL
+755 REIQYRFTSRVAKDL

-826 VENLLKFNGYDP
+826 VENLLRFMGYNP
-838 SKVSVKE
+838 NE
-845 IKEKFPYVVDTYDVE
+845 LTAEQIKEKFPYIVDTYDID
-860 PKDRITLQA
+860 PKDRVDLQSA
-869 NMQFFVD
+869 MQAYVD

-887 NATVDDIFD
+887 SATVDDIFN
-896 LYLQAWQM
+896 LYLQAWSN

-926 GVKRADVDKKV
+926 GVKRADVENKEVK
-937 ENPVP
+937 NPVP
-942 KIEFIKEPV
+942 KVEIIKEPV
-951 TVEDMQAKQLDYLK
+951 TVADMQARQLDNLE
-965 PIKRNGVKSLWG
+965 PVKRNGVKSLWG

-1047 CSYLIRSGRKDVSKS
+1047 CSYLMRSGRKDISKS

-1075 KDLQVNKEALE
+1075 KDLQENKTAIE
-1086 DAKNTFEKALV
+1086 DAKNTFEKALT

-1102 AVHEVKEEKDIHNGR
+1102 AIHEIKEDIHNGK

>member
-1 MNFYYNGGNKLNNKF
+1 
-16 SNVNMYKPWWDDK
+16 
-29 IPQNIIEKKYMHDDE
+29 
-44 LKIVKEQGFEAGFAA
+44 
-59 FVKRV
+59 
-64 SSIFSTKELQDFM
+64 
-77 QKSIIDGTFL
+77 
-87 PAGRTLY
+87 
-94 AAGCK
+94 
-99 GKFRA
+99 
-104 TTSNC
+104 
-109 YILPSPNDN
+109 
-118 IESIFDVG
+118 
-126 KEMARIFSFGGGA
+126 MA
-139 GINLSNLRPKGA
+139 
-151 KVNNSAKTSSGAVSF
+151 
-166 MDIYNVI
+166 
-173 GEVIG
+173 
-178 NNGRRSAILISLNCD
+178 AILISLNCD
-193 HPDIEDFLT
+193 HPDIEEFLT

-207 NKIQG
+207 DKIQG

-221 EFLQDVLENKK
+221 DFMTSVISNES

-238 NKENGEEIKREIDAR
+238 NEENGEEVKKEINAR
-253 GFFKKFCE
+253 DFFRKFCE

-273 INKVREWHLLSGY
+273 IDNVRECNLLSGY
-286 PIDEYRIDTTNPCV
+286 PINEYRIDTTNPCV

-306 LTKDGHKPIKDLV
+306 LTKKGYKPIEELA
-319 GKDVEVWNGYEWSK
+319 GKEVEVWNGYEWSK

-344 TLKVKFSNG
+344 TLKIKFSNG
-353 ATVQCTPYHKWVLK
+353 ATVQCTPYHKWVLRDIGK
-367 DGSRVEAKD
+367 VEAKD
-376 LNIGDKLMKCNYP
+376 LKVGNVLDWYKLPVFNNDRDFIVTAYACPKVNI
-389 VLFGKGSNDYTRY
+389 
-402 YTAGFYCGDGT
+402 
-413 VNLKQIVL
+413 
-421 YSDKKDLIDKLDV
+421 
-434 TSHREY
+434 
-440 ADHDKIVCTLNN
+440 
-452 SYEKDFVPF
+452 
-461 DANVQDKLAYLAGL
+461 
-475 IDSDG
+475 
-480 CLNSA
+480 
-485 EGSVAI
+485 
-491 SSINYD
+491 
-497 FLTNIRLLLNTLGV
+497 
-511 HSSVCSMKEAGKKM
+511 
-525 LPKNDG
+525 
-531 SGEYAE
+531 
-537 YDCKTSY
+537 
-544 RLLISA
+544 
-550 YYVQGLLEL
+550 
-559 GLKLNRVSVNP
+559 
-570 DTNRNAGRFI
+570 
-580 QVVSIEEA
+580 VSIDEA

-636 VKDPYTENA
+636 VDNPYTDMA
-645 RFDMEYFC
+645 QFDVERFC
-653 DTVKNAVKVLDEILD
+653 DTVKNAVTALDEILD
-668 YGYDLQPLDKNRKC
+668 YGYDIQPLDKNRKC

-703 GVKYGS
+703 GIKYGS
-709 DDSIILINN
+709 QESIELITL

-727 YVTSAKLGEEKGN
+727 YATSAKLGAEKGS

-745 KEKFNRSIMV
+745 KEKFDKSDMV
-755 HDIQNRFTSKVANKL
+755 HEIQYRFTSRVAKDL

-826 VENLLKFNGYDP
+826 VENLLKFRGYNP
-838 SKVSVKE
+838 NE
-845 IKEKFPYVVDTYDVE
+845 LTAEQIKEKFPYIVDTYDID
-860 PKDRITLQA
+860 PKDRVDLQST
-869 NMQFFVD
+869 MQSYVD

-887 NATVDDIFD
+887 SATVDDIFN
-896 LYLQAWQM
+896 LYLQAWAS

-926 GVKRADVDKKV
+926 GVKRADVENKEV

-942 KIEFIKEPV
+942 KVEIIKEPV
-951 TVEDMQAKQLDYLK
+951 TVADMQARQLDSLE
-965 PIKRNGVKSLWG
+965 PVKRNGVKSLWG

-1047 CSYLIRSGRKDVSKS
+1047 CSYLMRSGRKDISKS

-1075 KDLQVNKEALE
+1075 KDLQENKTAIE
-1086 DAKNTFEKALV
+1086 DAKNTFEKALT

-1102 AVHEVKEEKDIHNGR
+1102 AIHEIKEDIHNGK

>member
-1 MNFYYNGGNKLNNKF
+1 MGRI
-16 SNVNMYKPWWDDK
+16 SNVNMYKVWWNDE
-29 IPQNIIEKKYMHDDE
+29 IPQNIIKKKYMHDDE
-44 LKIVKEQGFEAGFAA
+44 LKIVEQEGFDAGFNA
-59 FVKRV
+59 FIKRV

-77 QKSIIDGTFL
+77 AESIIDGTFL

-109 YILPSPNDN
+109 YILPSPKDN

-126 KEMARIFSFGGGA
+126 KEMARIFSLGGGA

-166 MDIYNVI
+166 MDVYNVI

-178 NNGRRSAILISLNCD
+178 NNGRRAAILISLNCD
-193 HPDIEDFLT
+193 HPDIEEFLT

-207 NKIQG
+207 DKIQG

-221 EFLQDVLENKK
+221 DFMTSVISNEN

-238 NKENGEEIKREIDAR
+238 NEENGEEVKKEINAR
-253 GFFKKFCE
+253 DFFRKFCE
-261 AQYDWGEPGALF
+261 AQHDWGEPGALF
-273 INKVREWHLLSGY
+273 IDNVRECNLLSGY
-286 PIDEYRIDTTNPCV
+286 PINEYRIDTTNP
-300 TGDTLI
+300 
-306 LTKDGHKPIKDLV
+306 
-319 GKDVEVWNGYEWSK
+319 
-333 VTPKVTGHNQK
+333 
-344 TLKVKFSNG
+344 
-353 ATVQCTPYHKWVLK
+353 
-367 DGSRVEAKD
+367 
-376 LNIGDKLMKCNYP
+376 
-389 VLFGKGSNDYTRY
+389 
-402 YTAGFYCGDGT
+402 
-413 VNLKQIVL
+413 
-421 YSDKKDLIDKLDV
+421 
-434 TSHREY
+434 
-440 ADHDKIVCTLNN
+440 
-452 SYEKDFVPF
+452 
-461 DANVQDKLAYLAGL
+461 
-475 IDSDG
+475 
-480 CLNSA
+480 
-485 EGSVAI
+485 
-491 SSINYD
+491 
-497 FLTNIRLLLNTLGV
+497 
-511 HSSVCSMKEAGKKM
+511 
-525 LPKNDG
+525 
-531 SGEYAE
+531 
-537 YDCKTSY
+537 
-544 RLLISA
+544 
-550 YYVQGLLEL
+550 
-559 GLKLNRVSVNP
+559 
-570 DTNRNAGRFI
+570 
-580 QVVSIEEA
+580 
-588 EVVDTV
+588 
-594 YCMNEPKNHTFIANG
+594 
-609 VLTGNCGEFAG
+609 CGEFAG

-636 VKDPYTENA
+636 VDNPYTATAHFNIE
-645 RFDMEYFC
+645 RFC
-653 DTVKNAVKVLDEILD
+653 DTVKNAVTALDEILD
-668 YGYDLQPLDKNRKC
+668 YGYELQPLDKNRKC

-703 GVKYGS
+703 GIKYGS
-709 DDSIILINN
+709 QKSIELIAS

-727 YVTSAKLGEEKGN
+727 YATSAKLGAEKGS

-745 KEKFNRSIMV
+745 KEKFNKSDMV
-755 HDIQNRFTSKVANKL
+755 YEIQCRFTSRVAEDL

-826 VENLLKFNGYDP
+826 VENLLKFRGYNP
-838 SKVSVKE
+838 NE
-845 IKEKFPYVVDTYDVE
+845 LAIEQIKEKFPYIVDTYDID
-860 PKDRITLQA
+860 PKDRVDLQST
-869 NMQFFVD
+869 MQAYVD

-887 NATVDDIFD
+887 SATVDDIFN
-896 LYLQAWQM
+896 LYLQAWTS

-926 GVKRADVDKKV
+926 GVKRADVENKEV

-942 KIEFIKEPV
+942 KVEIIKEPV
-951 TVEDMQAKQLDYLK
+951 TIDDMQARQLDNLE
-965 PIKRNGVKSLWG
+965 PVKRNGVKSLWG

-1047 CSYLIRSGRKDVSKS
+1047 CSYLMRSGRKDISKS

-1075 KDLQVNKEALE
+1075 KDLQENKTALE
-1086 DAKNTFEKALV
+1086 DAKNTFEKALT

-1102 AVHEVKEEKDIHNGR
+1102 AIHEVKGDIHNGK

>member
-1 MNFYYNGGNKLNNKF
+1 MGRI
-16 SNVNMYKPWWDDK
+16 SNVNMYKVWWNDE
-29 IPQNIIEKKYMHDDE
+29 IPQNIIKKKYMHDDE
-44 LKIVKEQGFEAGFAA
+44 LKIVEQEGFDAGFNA
-59 FVKRV
+59 FIKRV

-77 QKSIIDGTFL
+77 AESIIDGTFL

-109 YILPSPNDN
+109 YILPSPKDN

-126 KEMARIFSFGGGA
+126 KEMARIFSLGGGA

-166 MDIYNVI
+166 MDVYNVI

-178 NNGRRSAILISLNCD
+178 NNGRRAAILISLNCD
-193 HPDIEDFLT
+193 HPDIEEFLT

-207 NKIQG
+207 DKIQG

-221 EFLQDVLENKK
+221 DFMTSVISNES

-238 NKENGEEIKREIDAR
+238 NEENGEEVKKEINAR
-253 GFFKKFCE
+253 DFFRKFCE

-273 INKVREWHLLSGY
+273 IDNVRECNLLSGY
-286 PIDEYRIDTTNPCV
+286 PINEYRIDTTNPCV

-306 LTKDGHKPIKDLV
+306 LTKKGYKPIEELA
-319 GKDVEVWNGYEWSK
+319 GKEVEVWNGYEWSK

-344 TLKVKFSNG
+344 TLKIKFSNG
-353 ATVQCTPYHKWVLK
+353 ATVQCTPYHKWVLRDIGK
-367 DGSRVEAKD
+367 VEAKD
-376 LNIGDKLMKCNYP
+376 LKVGNVLDWYKLPVFNNDRDFIVTAYACPKVNI
-389 VLFGKGSNDYTRY
+389 
-402 YTAGFYCGDGT
+402 
-413 VNLKQIVL
+413 
-421 YSDKKDLIDKLDV
+421 
-434 TSHREY
+434 
-440 ADHDKIVCTLNN
+440 
-452 SYEKDFVPF
+452 
-461 DANVQDKLAYLAGL
+461 
-475 IDSDG
+475 
-480 CLNSA
+480 
-485 EGSVAI
+485 
-491 SSINYD
+491 
-497 FLTNIRLLLNTLGV
+497 
-511 HSSVCSMKEAGKKM
+511 
-525 LPKNDG
+525 
-531 SGEYAE
+531 
-537 YDCKTSY
+537 
-544 RLLISA
+544 
-550 YYVQGLLEL
+550 
-559 GLKLNRVSVNP
+559 
-570 DTNRNAGRFI
+570 
-580 QVVSIEEA
+580 VSIDEA

-636 VKDPYTENA
+636 VDNPYTDMA
-645 RFDMEYFC
+645 QFDVERFC
-653 DTVKNAVKVLDEILD
+653 DTVKNAVTALDEILD

-703 GVKYGS
+703 GIKYGS
-709 DDSIILINN
+709 QESIELITL

-727 YVTSAKLGEEKGN
+727 YATSAKLGAEKGS

-745 KEKFNRSIMV
+745 KEKFDKSDMV
-755 HDIQNRFTSKVANKL
+755 HEIQYRFTSRVAKDL

-826 VENLLKFNGYDP
+826 VENLLKFRGYNP
-838 SKVSVKE
+838 NE
-845 IKEKFPYVVDTYDVE
+845 LTAEQIKEKFPYIVDTYDID
-860 PKDRITLQA
+860 PKDRVDLQST
-869 NMQFFVD
+869 MQAYVD

-887 NATVDDIFD
+887 SATVDDIFN
-896 LYLQAWQM
+896 LYLQAWSS

-926 GVKRADVDKKV
+926 GVKRADVENKEIK
-937 ENPVP
+937 NPVP
-942 KIEFIKEPV
+942 KVEIIKEPV
-951 TVEDMQAKQLDYLK
+951 TVVDMQARQLDSLE
-965 PIKRNGVKSLWG
+965 PVKRNGVKSLWG

-1047 CSYLIRSGRKDVSKS
+1047 CSYLMRSGRKDISKS

-1075 KDLQVNKEALE
+1075 KDLQENKTAIE
-1086 DAKNTFEKALV
+1086 DAKNTFEKALT

-1102 AVHEVKEEKDIHNGR
+1102 AIHEIKEDIHNGK

>member
-1 MNFYYNGGNKLNNKF
+1 
-16 SNVNMYKPWWDDK
+16 
-29 IPQNIIEKKYMHDDE
+29 MHDNE
-44 LKIVKEQGFEAGFAA
+44 LRIVEQEGFDAGFNA
-59 FVKRV
+59 FIKRV

-77 QKSIIDGTFL
+77 AESIIDGTFL

-109 YILPSPNDN
+109 YILPSPKDN

-126 KEMARIFSFGGGA
+126 KEMARIFSLGGGA

-166 MDIYNVI
+166 MDVYNVI

-178 NNGRRSAILISLNCD
+178 NNGRRAAILISLNCD
-193 HPDIEDFLT
+193 HPDIEEFLT

-207 NKIQG
+207 DKIQG

-221 EFLQDVLENKK
+221 DFMTSVISNEN

-238 NKENGEEIKREIDAR
+238 NEENGEEVKKEINAR
-253 GFFKKFCE
+253 DFFRKFCE
-261 AQYDWGEPGALF
+261 AQHDWGEPGALF
-273 INKVREWHLLSGY
+273 IDNIRECNLLSGY
-286 PIDEYRIDTTNPCV
+286 PINEYRIDTTNP
-300 TGDTLI
+300 
-306 LTKDGHKPIKDLV
+306 
-319 GKDVEVWNGYEWSK
+319 
-333 VTPKVTGHNQK
+333 
-344 TLKVKFSNG
+344 
-353 ATVQCTPYHKWVLK
+353 
-367 DGSRVEAKD
+367 
-376 LNIGDKLMKCNYP
+376 
-389 VLFGKGSNDYTRY
+389 
-402 YTAGFYCGDGT
+402 
-413 VNLKQIVL
+413 
-421 YSDKKDLIDKLDV
+421 
-434 TSHREY
+434 
-440 ADHDKIVCTLNN
+440 
-452 SYEKDFVPF
+452 
-461 DANVQDKLAYLAGL
+461 
-475 IDSDG
+475 
-480 CLNSA
+480 
-485 EGSVAI
+485 
-491 SSINYD
+491 
-497 FLTNIRLLLNTLGV
+497 
-511 HSSVCSMKEAGKKM
+511 
-525 LPKNDG
+525 
-531 SGEYAE
+531 
-537 YDCKTSY
+537 
-544 RLLISA
+544 
-550 YYVQGLLEL
+550 
-559 GLKLNRVSVNP
+559 
-570 DTNRNAGRFI
+570 
-580 QVVSIEEA
+580 
-588 EVVDTV
+588 
-594 YCMNEPKNHTFIANG
+594 
-609 VLTGNCGEFAG
+609 CGEFAG

-636 VKDPYTENA
+636 VDNPYTATAHFN
-645 RFDMEYFC
+645 MERFC
-653 DTVKNAVKVLDEILD
+653 DTVKNAVTALDEILD
-668 YGYDLQPLDKNRKC
+668 YGYELQPLDKNRKC

-703 GVKYGS
+703 GIKYGS
-709 DDSIILINN
+709 QESIELIAS

-727 YVTSAKLGEEKGN
+727 YATSAKLGAEKGS

-745 KEKFNRSIMV
+745 REKFNKSDMV
-755 HDIQNRFTSKVANKL
+755 HEIQYRFTSRVAKDL

-826 VENLLKFNGYDP
+826 VENLLKFRGYNP
-838 SKVSVKE
+838 NE
-845 IKEKFPYVVDTYDVE
+845 LTAEQIKEKFPYIVDTYDIN
-860 PKDRITLQA
+860 PKDRVDLQST
-869 NMQFFVD
+869 MQAYVD

-887 NATVDDIFD
+887 SATVDDIFN
-896 LYLQAWQM
+896 LYLQSWAS

-926 GVKRADVDKKV
+926 GVKRADVENKEV

-942 KIEFIKEPV
+942 KVEIIKEPV
-951 TVEDMQAKQLDYLK
+951 TIDDMQARQLDNLE
-965 PIKRNGVKSLWG
+965 PVKRNGVKSLWG

-1047 CSYLIRSGRKDVSKS
+1047 CSYLMRSGRKDISKS

-1075 KDLQVNKEALE
+1075 KDLQENKTALE
-1086 DAKNTFEKALV
+1086 DAKNTFEKALT

-1102 AVHEVKEEKDIHNGR
+1102 AIHEVKEDIHNGK

>member
-1 MNFYYNGGNKLNNKF
+1 MGRI
-16 SNVNMYKPWWDDK
+16 SNVNMYKVWWDDE
-29 IPQNIIEKKYMHDDE
+29 IPQNIIKKKYMHDDE
-44 LKIVKEQGFEAGFAA
+44 LKIVEQEGFDAGFNA
-59 FVKRV
+59 FIKRV

-77 QKSIIDGTFL
+77 AESIIDGTFL

-109 YILPSPNDN
+109 YILPSPKDN

-126 KEMARIFSFGGGA
+126 KEMARIFSLGGGA

-166 MDIYNVI
+166 MDVYNVI

-178 NNGRRSAILISLNCD
+178 NNGRRAAILISLNCD
-193 HPDIEDFLT
+193 HPDIEEFLT

-207 NKIQG
+207 DKIQG

-221 EFLQDVLENKK
+221 DFMTSVISNEN

-238 NKENGEEIKREIDAR
+238 NEENGEEVKKEINAR
-253 GFFKKFCE
+253 DFFRKFCE
-261 AQYDWGEPGALF
+261 AQHDWGEPGALF
-273 INKVREWHLLSGY
+273 IDNVRECNLLSGY
-286 PIDEYRIDTTNPCV
+286 PINEYRIDTTNP
-300 TGDTLI
+300 
-306 LTKDGHKPIKDLV
+306 
-319 GKDVEVWNGYEWSK
+319 
-333 VTPKVTGHNQK
+333 
-344 TLKVKFSNG
+344 
-353 ATVQCTPYHKWVLK
+353 
-367 DGSRVEAKD
+367 
-376 LNIGDKLMKCNYP
+376 
-389 VLFGKGSNDYTRY
+389 
-402 YTAGFYCGDGT
+402 
-413 VNLKQIVL
+413 
-421 YSDKKDLIDKLDV
+421 
-434 TSHREY
+434 
-440 ADHDKIVCTLNN
+440 
-452 SYEKDFVPF
+452 
-461 DANVQDKLAYLAGL
+461 
-475 IDSDG
+475 
-480 CLNSA
+480 
-485 EGSVAI
+485 
-491 SSINYD
+491 
-497 FLTNIRLLLNTLGV
+497 
-511 HSSVCSMKEAGKKM
+511 
-525 LPKNDG
+525 
-531 SGEYAE
+531 
-537 YDCKTSY
+537 
-544 RLLISA
+544 
-550 YYVQGLLEL
+550 
-559 GLKLNRVSVNP
+559 
-570 DTNRNAGRFI
+570 
-580 QVVSIEEA
+580 
-588 EVVDTV
+588 
-594 YCMNEPKNHTFIANG
+594 
-609 VLTGNCGEFAG
+609 CGEFAG

-636 VKDPYTENA
+636 VDNPYTATAHFN
-645 RFDMEYFC
+645 MERFC
-653 DTVKNAVKVLDEILD
+653 DTVKNAVTALDEILD
-668 YGYDLQPLDKNRKC
+668 YGYELQPLDKNRKC

-703 GVKYGS
+703 GIKYGS
-709 DDSIILINN
+709 QKSIELIAS

-727 YVTSAKLGEEKGN
+727 YATSAKLGAEKGS

-745 KEKFNRSIMV
+745 KEKFNKSDMV
-755 HDIQNRFTSKVANKL
+755 HEIQYRFTSRVAKDL

-789 MLFRES
+789 MLSRES

-826 VENLLKFNGYDP
+826 VENLLKFRGYNP
-838 SKVSVKE
+838 NE
-845 IKEKFPYVVDTYDVE
+845 LTAEQIKEKFPYIVDTYDID
-860 PKDRITLQA
+860 PKDRVDLQST
-869 NMQFFVD
+869 MQAYVD

-887 NATVDDIFD
+887 SATVDDIFN
-896 LYLQAWQM
+896 LYLQAWAS

-926 GVKRADVDKKV
+926 GVKRADVGNKEV

-942 KIEFIKEPV
+942 KVEIIKEPV
-951 TVEDMQAKQLDYLK
+951 TIDDMQARQLDNLE
-965 PIKRNGVKSLWG
+965 PVKRNGVKSLWG

-1047 CSYLIRSGRKDVSKS
+1047 CSYLMRSGRKDISKS

-1075 KDLQVNKEALE
+1075 KDLQENKTALE
-1086 DAKNTFEKALV
+1086 DAKNTFEKALT

-1102 AVHEVKEEKDIHNGR
+1102 AIHEVKEDIHNGKMR
-1117 MKCPECG
+1117 CPECG

>member
-1 MNFYYNGGNKLNNKF
+1 MGRI
-16 SNVNMYKPWWDDK
+16 SNVNMYKVWWDDE
-29 IPQNIIEKKYMHDDE
+29 IPQNIIKKKYMHDNE
-44 LKIVKEQGFEAGFAA
+44 LRIVEQEGFDAGFNA
-59 FVKRV
+59 FIKRV

-77 QKSIIDGTFL
+77 AESIIDGTFL

-109 YILPSPNDN
+109 YILPSPKDN

-126 KEMARIFSFGGGA
+126 KEMARIFSLGGGA

-166 MDIYNVI
+166 MDVYNVI

-178 NNGRRSAILISLNCD
+178 NNGRRAAILISLNCD
-193 HPDIEDFLT
+193 HPDIEEFLT

-207 NKIQG
+207 DKIQG

-221 EFLQDVLENKK
+221 DFMTSVISNEN

-238 NKENGEEIKREIDAR
+238 NEENGEEVKKEINAR
-253 GFFKKFCE
+253 DFFRKFCE
-261 AQYDWGEPGALF
+261 AQYHWGEPGALF
-273 INKVREWHLLSGY
+273 IDNIRECNLLSGY
-286 PIDEYRIDTTNPCV
+286 PINEYRIDTTNP
-300 TGDTLI
+300 
-306 LTKDGHKPIKDLV
+306 
-319 GKDVEVWNGYEWSK
+319 
-333 VTPKVTGHNQK
+333 
-344 TLKVKFSNG
+344 
-353 ATVQCTPYHKWVLK
+353 
-367 DGSRVEAKD
+367 
-376 LNIGDKLMKCNYP
+376 
-389 VLFGKGSNDYTRY
+389 
-402 YTAGFYCGDGT
+402 
-413 VNLKQIVL
+413 
-421 YSDKKDLIDKLDV
+421 
-434 TSHREY
+434 
-440 ADHDKIVCTLNN
+440 
-452 SYEKDFVPF
+452 
-461 DANVQDKLAYLAGL
+461 
-475 IDSDG
+475 
-480 CLNSA
+480 
-485 EGSVAI
+485 
-491 SSINYD
+491 
-497 FLTNIRLLLNTLGV
+497 
-511 HSSVCSMKEAGKKM
+511 
-525 LPKNDG
+525 
-531 SGEYAE
+531 
-537 YDCKTSY
+537 
-544 RLLISA
+544 
-550 YYVQGLLEL
+550 
-559 GLKLNRVSVNP
+559 
-570 DTNRNAGRFI
+570 
-580 QVVSIEEA
+580 
-588 EVVDTV
+588 
-594 YCMNEPKNHTFIANG
+594 
-609 VLTGNCGEFAG
+609 CGEFAG

-636 VKDPYTENA
+636 VDNPYTATAHFN
-645 RFDMEYFC
+645 MERFC
-653 DTVKNAVKVLDEILD
+653 DTVKNAVTALDEILD
-668 YGYDLQPLDKNRKC
+668 YGYELQPLDKNRKC

-703 GVKYGS
+703 GIKYGS
-709 DDSIILINN
+709 QESIELIAS

-727 YVTSAKLGEEKGN
+727 YATSAKLGAEKGS

-745 KEKFNRSIMV
+745 REKFNKSDMV
-755 HDIQNRFTSKVANKL
+755 HEIQYRFTSRVAKDL

-826 VENLLKFNGYDP
+826 VENLLKFRGYNP
-838 SKVSVKE
+838 NE
-845 IKEKFPYVVDTYDVE
+845 LTAEQIKEKFPYIVDTYDIN
-860 PKDRITLQA
+860 PKDRVDLQST
-869 NMQFFVD
+869 MQAYVD

-887 NATVDDIFD
+887 SATVDDIFN
-896 LYLQAWQM
+896 LYLQAWAS

-926 GVKRADVDKKV
+926 GVKRADVENKEV

-942 KIEFIKEPV
+942 KVEIIKEPV
-951 TVEDMQAKQLDYLK
+951 TIDDMQARQLDNLE
-965 PIKRNGVKSLWG
+965 PVKRNGVKSLWG

-1047 CSYLIRSGRKDVSKS
+1047 CSYLMRSGRKDISKS

-1075 KDLQVNKEALE
+1075 KDLQENKTALE
-1086 DAKNTFEKALV
+1086 DAKNTFEKALT

-1102 AVHEVKEEKDIHNGR
+1102 AIHEVKEDIHNGK

>member
-1 MNFYYNGGNKLNNKF
+1 MSRI
-16 SNVNMYKPWWDDK
+16 SNVNMYKVWWDDE
-29 IPQNIIEKKYMHDDE
+29 IPQNIIKKKYMHDDE
-44 LKIVKEQGFEAGFAA
+44 LKIVEQEGFDAGFNA
-59 FVKRV
+59 FIKRV

-77 QKSIIDGTFL
+77 AESIIDGTFL

-109 YILPSPNDN
+109 YILPSPKDN

-126 KEMARIFSFGGGA
+126 KEMARIFSLGGGA

-166 MDIYNVI
+166 MDVYNVI

-178 NNGRRSAILISLNCD
+178 NNGRRAAILISLNCD
-193 HPDIEDFLT
+193 HPDIEEFLT

-207 NKIQG
+207 DKIQG

-221 EFLQDVLENKK
+221 DFMTSVISNEN

-238 NKENGEEIKREIDAR
+238 NEENGEEVKKEINAR
-253 GFFKKFCE
+253 DFFRKFCE

-273 INKVREWHLLSGY
+273 IDNVRECNLLSGY
-286 PIDEYRIDTTNPCV
+286 PINEYRIDTTNP
-300 TGDTLI
+300 
-306 LTKDGHKPIKDLV
+306 
-319 GKDVEVWNGYEWSK
+319 
-333 VTPKVTGHNQK
+333 
-344 TLKVKFSNG
+344 
-353 ATVQCTPYHKWVLK
+353 
-367 DGSRVEAKD
+367 
-376 LNIGDKLMKCNYP
+376 
-389 VLFGKGSNDYTRY
+389 
-402 YTAGFYCGDGT
+402 
-413 VNLKQIVL
+413 
-421 YSDKKDLIDKLDV
+421 
-434 TSHREY
+434 
-440 ADHDKIVCTLNN
+440 
-452 SYEKDFVPF
+452 
-461 DANVQDKLAYLAGL
+461 
-475 IDSDG
+475 
-480 CLNSA
+480 
-485 EGSVAI
+485 
-491 SSINYD
+491 
-497 FLTNIRLLLNTLGV
+497 
-511 HSSVCSMKEAGKKM
+511 
-525 LPKNDG
+525 
-531 SGEYAE
+531 
-537 YDCKTSY
+537 
-544 RLLISA
+544 
-550 YYVQGLLEL
+550 
-559 GLKLNRVSVNP
+559 
-570 DTNRNAGRFI
+570 
-580 QVVSIEEA
+580 
-588 EVVDTV
+588 
-594 YCMNEPKNHTFIANG
+594 
-609 VLTGNCGEFAG
+609 CGEFAG

-636 VKDPYTENA
+636 VDNPYTDMA
-645 RFDMEYFC
+645 QFDVERFC
-653 DTVKNAVKVLDEILD
+653 DTVKNAVTALDEILD

-703 GVKYGS
+703 GIKYGS
-709 DDSIILINN
+709 QESIELITL

-727 YVTSAKLGEEKGN
+727 YATSAKLGAKKGS

-745 KEKFNRSIMV
+745 KEKFDKSDMV
-755 HDIQNRFTSKVANKL
+755 REIQYRFTSRVAKDL

-826 VENLLKFNGYDP
+826 VENLLKFRGYNP
-838 SKVSVKE
+838 NE
-845 IKEKFPYVVDTYDVE
+845 LTAEQIKEKFPYIVDTYDID
-860 PKDRITLQA
+860 PKDRVDLQST
-869 NMQFFVD
+869 MQAYVD

-887 NATVDDIFD
+887 SATVDDIFN
-896 LYLQAWQM
+896 LYLQSWSN

-926 GVKRADVDKKV
+926 GVKRADVENKEVK
-937 ENPVP
+937 NPVP
-942 KIEFIKEPV
+942 KVEIIKEPV
-951 TVEDMQAKQLDYLK
+951 TVADMQARQLDNLE
-965 PIKRNGVKSLWG
+965 PVKRNGVKSLWG

-1047 CSYLIRSGRKDVSKS
+1047 CSYLMRSGRKDISKS

-1075 KDLQVNKEALE
+1075 KDLQENKTAIE
-1086 DAKNTFEKALV
+1086 DAKNTFEKALT

-1102 AVHEVKEEKDIHNGR
+1102 AIHEIKEDIHNGK

>member
-1 MNFYYNGGNKLNNKF
+1 MSRI
-16 SNVNMYKPWWDDK
+16 SNVNMYKVWWDDE
-29 IPQNIIEKKYMHDDE
+29 IPQNIIKKKYMHDDE
-44 LKIVKEQGFEAGFAA
+44 LKIVEQEGFDAGFNA
-59 FVKRV
+59 FIKRV

-77 QKSIIDGTFL
+77 AESIIGGTFL

-109 YILPSPNDN
+109 YILPSPKDN

-166 MDIYNVI
+166 MDVYNVI

-193 HPDIEDFLT
+193 HPDIEEFLT

-207 NKIQG
+207 DKIQG

-221 EFLQDVLENKK
+221 DFMTSVISNEN

-238 NKENGEEIKREIDAR
+238 NEENGEEVKKEINAR
-253 GFFKKFCE
+253 DFFRKFCE

-273 INKVREWHLLSGY
+273 IDNVRECNLLSGY
-286 PIDEYRIDTTNPCV
+286 PINEYRIDTTNP
-300 TGDTLI
+300 
-306 LTKDGHKPIKDLV
+306 
-319 GKDVEVWNGYEWSK
+319 
-333 VTPKVTGHNQK
+333 
-344 TLKVKFSNG
+344 
-353 ATVQCTPYHKWVLK
+353 
-367 DGSRVEAKD
+367 
-376 LNIGDKLMKCNYP
+376 
-389 VLFGKGSNDYTRY
+389 
-402 YTAGFYCGDGT
+402 
-413 VNLKQIVL
+413 
-421 YSDKKDLIDKLDV
+421 
-434 TSHREY
+434 
-440 ADHDKIVCTLNN
+440 
-452 SYEKDFVPF
+452 
-461 DANVQDKLAYLAGL
+461 
-475 IDSDG
+475 
-480 CLNSA
+480 
-485 EGSVAI
+485 
-491 SSINYD
+491 
-497 FLTNIRLLLNTLGV
+497 
-511 HSSVCSMKEAGKKM
+511 
-525 LPKNDG
+525 
-531 SGEYAE
+531 
-537 YDCKTSY
+537 
-544 RLLISA
+544 
-550 YYVQGLLEL
+550 
-559 GLKLNRVSVNP
+559 
-570 DTNRNAGRFI
+570 
-580 QVVSIEEA
+580 
-588 EVVDTV
+588 
-594 YCMNEPKNHTFIANG
+594 
-609 VLTGNCGEFAG
+609 CGEFAG

-636 VKDPYTENA
+636 VDNPYTDMA
-645 RFDMEYFC
+645 QFDVERFC
-653 DTVKNAVKVLDEILD
+653 DTVKNAVTALDEILD

-703 GVKYGS
+703 GIKYGS
-709 DDSIILINN
+709 QESIELITL

-727 YVTSAKLGEEKGN
+727 YATSAKLGAKKGS

-745 KEKFNRSIMV
+745 KEKFDKSDMV
-755 HDIQNRFTSKVANKL
+755 REIQYRFTSRVAKDL

-826 VENLLKFNGYDP
+826 VENLLKFRGYNP
-838 SKVSVKE
+838 NE
-845 IKEKFPYVVDTYDVE
+845 LTAEQIKEKFPYVVDTYDID
-860 PKDRITLQA
+860 PKDRVDLQST
-869 NMQFFVD
+869 MQSYVD

-887 NATVDDIFD
+887 SATVDDIFN
-896 LYLQAWQM
+896 LYLRAWSN

-926 GVKRADVDKKV
+926 GVKRADVENKEVK
-937 ENPVP
+937 NPVP
-942 KIEFIKEPV
+942 KVEIIKEPV
-951 TVEDMQAKQLDYLK
+951 TVADMQARQLDNLE
-965 PIKRNGVKSLWG
+965 PVKRNGVKSLWG

-1047 CSYLIRSGRKDVSKS
+1047 CSYLMRSGRKDISKS

-1075 KDLQVNKEALE
+1075 KDLQENKTAIE
-1086 DAKNTFEKALV
+1086 DAKNTFEKALT

-1102 AVHEVKEEKDIHNGR
+1102 AIHEIKEDIHNGK

>member
-1 MNFYYNGGNKLNNKF
+1 MSRI
-16 SNVNMYKPWWDDK
+16 SNVNMYKVWWDDE
-29 IPQNIIEKKYMHDDE
+29 IPQNIIKKKYMHDDE
-44 LKIVKEQGFEAGFAA
+44 LKIVEQEGFDAGFNA
-59 FVKRV
+59 FIKRV

-77 QKSIIDGTFL
+77 AESIIDGTFL

-109 YILPSPNDN
+109 YILPSPKDN

-126 KEMARIFSFGGGA
+126 KEMARIFSLGGGA

-166 MDIYNVI
+166 MDVYNVI

-178 NNGRRSAILISLNCD
+178 NNGRRAAILISLNCD
-193 HPDIEDFLT
+193 HPDIEEFLI

-207 NKIQG
+207 DKIQG

-221 EFLQDVLENKK
+221 DFMTSVISNEN

-238 NKENGEEIKREIDAR
+238 NEENGEEVKKEINAR
-253 GFFKKFCE
+253 DFFRKFCE

-273 INKVREWHLLSGY
+273 IDNVRECNLLSGY
-286 PIDEYRIDTTNPCV
+286 PINEYRIDTTNPCV

-306 LTKDGHKPIKDLV
+306 LTKKGYKPIEELA
-319 GKDVEVWNGYEWSK
+319 GKEVEVWNGYEWSK

-344 TLKVKFSNG
+344 TLKIKFSNG
-353 ATVQCTPYHKWVLK
+353 ATVQCTPYHKWVLR
-367 DGSRVEAKD
+367 DIGRVEAKD
-376 LNIGDKLMKCNYP
+376 LKVGDVLDWYKHPVFNNDRDFIVTAYACPKVNI
-389 VLFGKGSNDYTRY
+389 
-402 YTAGFYCGDGT
+402 
-413 VNLKQIVL
+413 
-421 YSDKKDLIDKLDV
+421 
-434 TSHREY
+434 
-440 ADHDKIVCTLNN
+440 
-452 SYEKDFVPF
+452 
-461 DANVQDKLAYLAGL
+461 
-475 IDSDG
+475 
-480 CLNSA
+480 
-485 EGSVAI
+485 
-491 SSINYD
+491 
-497 FLTNIRLLLNTLGV
+497 
-511 HSSVCSMKEAGKKM
+511 
-525 LPKNDG
+525 
-531 SGEYAE
+531 
-537 YDCKTSY
+537 
-544 RLLISA
+544 
-550 YYVQGLLEL
+550 
-559 GLKLNRVSVNP
+559 
-570 DTNRNAGRFI
+570 
-580 QVVSIEEA
+580 VSIDEA

-636 VKDPYTENA
+636 VDNPYTDMA
-645 RFDMEYFC
+645 QFDVERFC
-653 DTVKNAVKVLDEILD
+653 DTVKNAVTALDEILD

-703 GVKYGS
+703 GIKYGS
-709 DDSIILINN
+709 QESIELITL

-727 YVTSAKLGEEKGN
+727 YATSAKLGAKKGS

-745 KEKFNRSIMV
+745 KEKFDKSDMV
-755 HDIQNRFTSKVANKL
+755 REIQYRFTSRVAKDL

-826 VENLLKFNGYDP
+826 VENLLKFRGYNP
-838 SKVSVKE
+838 NE
-845 IKEKFPYVVDTYDVE
+845 LTAEQIKEKFPYIVDTYDID
-860 PKDRITLQA
+860 PKDRVDLQST
-869 NMQFFVD
+869 MQAYVD

-887 NATVDDIFD
+887 SATVDDIFN
-896 LYLQAWQM
+896 LYLQAWSN

-926 GVKRADVDKKV
+926 GVKRADVENKEVKNTVPKV
-937 ENPVP
+937 E
-942 KIEFIKEPV
+942 IIKEPV
-951 TVEDMQAKQLDYLK
+951 TVADMQARQLDNLE
-965 PIKRNGVKSLWG
+965 PVKRNGVKSLWG

-1047 CSYLIRSGRKDVSKS
+1047 CSYLMRSGRKDISKS

-1075 KDLQVNKEALE
+1075 KDLQENKTAIE
-1086 DAKNTFEKALV
+1086 DAKNTFEKALT

-1102 AVHEVKEEKDIHNGR
+1102 AIHEIKEDIHNGK